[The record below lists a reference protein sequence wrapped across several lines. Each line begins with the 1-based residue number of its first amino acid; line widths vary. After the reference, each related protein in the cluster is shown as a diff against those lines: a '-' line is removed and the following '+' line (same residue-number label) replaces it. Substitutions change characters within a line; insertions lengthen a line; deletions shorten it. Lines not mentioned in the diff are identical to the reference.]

1 MSENSDKIKAY
12 LSEKGYSSKLTDK
25 QMDYLA
31 GSPDRL
37 AYFESKLAERER
49 KAQLNTVK
57 DYLLNSYYAPDLD
70 RETFKQLLSDPS
82 KIEQYENDLVAD
94 KSHLGEN
101 IRIGAVNTLRDLG
114 IASSALL
121 GDNSSVSEL
130 NRRKTNDAQLSEIL
144 QRTKGGEIAGVPT
157 NQLIQSATNFAATL
171 PLSFIPGV
179 GTAAYLG
186 EKAAEGFG
194 SSYGE
199 AYEQTGDAASAW
211 GYALPNAAVQT
222 AIESIGGV
230 GSKAGLTA
238 VKNMGESALKN
249 TLKSVLKSGIDEGLE
264 EIYGTAAD
272 TALKQITGLDPDA
285 QIELQDLWTG
295 FFTGSLLGA
304 VAGGG
309 AAAVNNGI
317 SASRYNKL
325 SDVQKVFADA
335 AFKAEAL
342 PELSQAKQVAREYS
356 RLAAEGN
363 PVEPEAILQLNKL
376 LNDDLVKYG
385 LMKQKD
391 VDSWQAKHE
400 KLFKGYMDSH
410 AAGDDS
416 GVNSVPNE
424 QSGIDVRA
432 DRNYNI
438 NRGVNYESDSSG
450 SQQNTADRARPIA
463 EAGGDA
469 GVSESMG
476 PRDNSRVEEIQ
487 TQSEQLWE
495 HQAGRNARIQRR
507 PSSSE
512 NYNEYATQSADLET
526 QSPSMVEPRNN
537 RSSGGNINTLS
548 EAEGA
553 LQYESNSANGQQ
565 SFSNRQNE
573 IEAGGDAGIQGR
585 PVGTETNRSMA
596 KTVSGLA
603 GRNDSRRIGILPL
616 SDQIKQELSR
626 KGKTYVELKPSES
639 PASFYN
645 DIGRA
650 KQGNKHGAYV
660 AQHTVEEYGDM
671 LLLTGDNGNV
681 GVAVTPDGDIVSV
694 FKNPESSAKGA
705 VSSILLTAI
714 ENGGIKLDNF
724 NGQLSSFYGNH
735 GFIPVSRCA
744 FNREFAPSDWNYS
757 EFGEPDI
764 IFWRHNG
771 ESAETVASKIGSY
784 PVYDFSKLPL
794 FPDYDSAMQYRDE
807 QIERLKASQSGE
819 NPNSNGGGNASGGA
833 DIAGSSGNRQNQEQN
848 TSQTRRESTSSE
860 TQRDQSS
867 PRYRQSPER
876 WTASLDSN
884 NREAVEDVG
893 DIVRDISRSFNLPI
907 NTGKVGYINANGV
920 YKVKDEAVRVQVT
933 NALPTISHELGHHLD
948 KQYGL
953 SKLKS
958 IQTAVNM
965 MDPNF
970 AAQYKP
976 SEQRGEAVAEF
987 IRSYLSSRGQAAI
1000 NYRDFYFDAVEAIR
1014 KGPNGEQALED
1025 LNRIARKVNA
1035 YMSADLPLR
1044 YARGLK
1050 SRLDPEHMPVSDRLE
1065 KFQVEFQR
1073 KWVDSYSYLKRVDGA
1088 ARDGGYTGDMTTYK
1102 AALYSL
1108 NAASTVESMLF
1119 NGVSDYQGNIVGES
1133 LSEALEKIKPQDME
1147 SFNLYLRDRH
1157 ALEVVS
1163 NDKRVF
1169 ADDKLNDPAALKR
1182 QIQRYEKKHPEFA
1195 EAAGRVYEYQRNMLW
1210 HHGVKNGLISEEL
1223 YNKLQSMYPDY
1234 VPFHRYL
1241 EGKTPRAGKKAGFA
1255 NQRAPI
1261 KNLKGSGAEIYNPI
1275 ENIVMQTNMLVSASM
1290 KNAVLQQLAKEY
1302 DSADSMGLFLEQVTP
1317 DMARRS
1323 VSTQGAINKLADR
1336 FSDEKLSK
1344 EDAKAVFE
1352 DILGDTITEYA
1363 VSPFQDQDIVR
1374 VMQDGK
1380 ARYFKIKDAELLTAL
1395 TALSPKQLPMIIEFM
1410 GKITRAFKT
1419 FTTGLNPFFA
1429 NSNFFRDFA
1438 TGWKYSQA
1446 GLLEYSKNL
1455 LSAFNDIRKK
1465 SEAYK
1470 QYQAA
1475 GGLYSGDVARPK
1487 QLKDVLTRMYKQNPV
1502 QVERGFKK
1510 VVALAHMGLSK
1521 MDALIGAVETAPR
1534 LAEFKRQRA
1543 GGASNID
1550 AVLEAADL
1558 TVNFKLSGTEGRVLN
1573 QIIPYFNA
1581 AVQGLYKLSRV
1592 MTDANKRK
1600 SFLIKSTVSAAVLA
1614 VIQLALVWLNDEE
1627 EEYKTLSTYN
1637 KNNFFCFSM
1646 GNGKF
1651 IKIPKARE
1659 LAWLNSLVERTAE
1672 AVFMENS
1679 DAFYNFGEYTAQ
1691 MFLPPG
1697 LPTEFNNIETVLTA
1711 PVRDSIIGS
1720 FVELAINE
1728 DFKGSPIVPSSMENL
1743 EDRLQYDES
1752 TTAIAKYIGGFFN
1765 ISPKQLDH
1773 LFSNYFGG
1781 LHRVLAA
1788 VTAESKDWSFGLGR
1802 QAIADSAYSN
1812 DVVTRFYNER
1822 NSWTVKAT
1830 SYPEN
1835 TEYAMQKARH
1845 QSMSAILSELNGIA
1859 RESDAQT
1866 ARDIKFNSA
1875 ALLQEFMSTDSYMTD
1890 ELLEVYEE
1898 ALKKDGSRDNDILPF
1913 IKPKAEITLPGD
1925 KKTALSYEDYIELY
1939 VRASQEIYAE
1949 YDDILSGGGNLE
1961 SKAKRLKKAKEN
1973 ILERITNEYA
1983 REYMGKEREP

>member
-1 MSENSDKIKAY
+1 MSENYDKIKAY

-450 SQQNTADRARPIA
+450 SQQNTADGARPIA

-469 GVSESMG
+469 GV
-476 PRDNSRVEEIQ
+476 
-487 TQSEQLWE
+487 
-495 HQAGRNARIQRR
+495 
-507 PSSSE
+507 
-512 NYNEYATQSADLET
+512 
-526 QSPSMVEPRNN
+526 
-537 RSSGGNINTLS
+537 
-548 EAEGA
+548 
-553 LQYESNSANGQQ
+553 
-565 SFSNRQNE
+565 
-573 IEAGGDAGIQGR
+573 QGR
-585 PVGTETNRSMA
+585 PGSSISYQMLEKRF
-596 KTVSGLA
+596 SGLD
-603 GRNDSRRIGILPL
+603 GREDSGSSGVLSLNTQNILR
-616 SDQIKQELSR
+616 S
-626 KGKTYVELKPSES
+626 KGKNVIQLKSEAA
-639 PASFYN
+639 PASFYSA
-645 DIGRA
+645 IGEA
-650 KQGNKHGAYV
+650 KSGNPHGAYV
-660 AQHTVEEYGDM
+660 TQYSVENYGQM
-671 LLLTGDNGNV
+671 KLFLSEDNGA
-681 GVAVTPDGDIVSV
+681 GIAVKADGDIVSV
-694 FKNPESSAKGA
+694 FRDTRKNKNKGA
-705 VSSILLTAI
+705 ISSLLLTAI
-714 ENGGIKLDNF
+714 ENGGNKLDNF
-724 NGQLSSFYGNH
+724 HGELSQKYAAY

-744 FNREFAPSDWNYS
+744 FNREFAPSDWNYA

-771 ESAETVASKIGSY
+771 ESAETVASKIGNY
-784 PVYDFSKLPL
+784 PEYDFSKIPL

-833 DIAGSSGNRQNQEQN
+833 DIAGSSGNRQNQGQN
-848 TSQTRRESTSSE
+848 TSQTRRENTSSE
-860 TQRDQSS
+860 TKRDQSS

-876 WTASLDSN
+876 WTASLDRN

-920 YKVKDEAVRVQVT
+920 YKVKDEVVRVQVT

-976 SEQRGEAVAEF
+976 NEQRGEAVAEF

-1234 VPFHRYL
+1234 VPFYRYI

-1261 KNLKGSGAEIYNPI
+1261 KKLKGSGAEIYDPI

-1302 DSADSMGLFLEQVTP
+1302 DSADSMGLFMEQVTP

-1336 FSDEKLSK
+1336 FADENFSK

-1352 DILGDTITEYA
+1352 DILGDTIVEYA
-1363 VSPFQDQDIVR
+1363 VSPFQDQNIVR
-1374 VMQDGK
+1374 VMQNGQ
-1380 ARYFKIKDAELLTAL
+1380 ARYFRINDAELLNAL
-1395 TALSPKQLPMIIEFM
+1395 TALSPKQLSEVIEFL
-1410 GKITRAFKT
+1410 GKMTRAFKT

-1510 VVALAHMGLSK
+1510 VVALAHMGFSK
-1521 MDALIGAVETAPR
+1521 MDDLIGAVETAPR

-1614 VIQLALVWLNDEE
+1614 TIQLALVWLNDEE

-1637 KNNFFCFSM
+1637 KNNFFCFSI

-1659 LAWLNSLVERTAE
+1659 LAWLNSMVERTAE

-1697 LPTEFNNIETVLTA
+1697 LPTEFNNIETILTA

-1743 EDRLQYDES
+1743 EKRLQYDES
-1752 TTAIAKYIGGFFN
+1752 TTAIAKYIGDFFN

-1781 LHRVLAA
+1781 LHRALAA
-1788 VTAESKDWSFGLGR
+1788 VTADSKDWSFGLGR
-1802 QAIADSAYSN
+1802 QFIADSAYSN
-1812 DVVTRFYNER
+1812 DIVTRFYDER

-1830 SYPEN
+1830 SYPDN
-1835 TEYAMQKARH
+1835 AEYAMQKYRH

-1898 ALKKDGSRDNDILPF
+1898 VLKKDGSRDNDILPF

>member
-1 MSENSDKIKAY
+1 MSENTDKIKAY
-12 LSEKGYSSKLTDK
+12 LSEKGYSSKLTNE

-57 DYLLNSYYAPDLD
+57 DYLLNSYYAPDLN

-82 KIEQYENDLVAD
+82 KIEQYENNLASD

-114 IASSALL
+114 IASSALF
-121 GDNSSVSEL
+121 GDNESVSEL

-157 NQLIQSATNFAATL
+157 NQLIQSVTNFAATL

-179 GTAAYLG
+179 GQAVYLG
-186 EKAAEGFG
+186 EKAAESFG

-230 GSKAGLTA
+230 GSKAGLTT
-238 VKNMGESALKN
+238 VRNMGESALKN

-285 QIELQDLWTG
+285 QIELKDLWTG

-309 AAAVNNGI
+309 TAAVNNGI

-325 SDVQKVFADA
+325 TDIQKVFADA
-335 AFKAEAL
+335 AYKADAL

-385 LMKQKD
+385 LMEQKD

-400 KLFKGYMDSH
+400 KMFKGYQEQHTVSEYSDYADAKEYSSKSTHNAEDISSYIDLNRARESSPEMKNVIDEYEISIDPSLKSL
-410 AAGDDS
+410 AQQYMSNKDMPNTTYIVSNIGEREIRDLNKLS
-416 GVNSVPNE
+416 GADFNNYTHNIDKSAFDHIRNRHGV
-424 QSGIDVRA
+424 SGKA
-432 DRNYNI
+432 DKSMSNI
-438 NRGVNYESDSSG
+438 NDIARIPYVLSHYDTIEYLTDMKGAIRTSRNFKGSDNKPSPLIRYSKRIDG
-450 SQQNTADRARPIA
+450 TVYVVEAVAENKNKRLNIVSAYITKNKKGRQDPDGNT
-463 EAGGDA
+463 
-469 GVSESMG
+469 
-476 PRDNSRVEEIQ
+476 PRDN
-487 TQSEQLWE
+487 
-495 HQAGRNARIQRR
+495 ARNE
-507 PSSSE
+507 PTLPSE
-512 NYNEYATQSADLET
+512 NIISLTNQN
-526 QSPSMVEPRNN
+526 V
-537 RSSGGNINTLS
+537 
-548 EAEGA
+548 
-553 LQYESNSANGQQ
+553 NS
-565 SFSNRQNE
+565 
-573 IEAGGDAGIQGR
+573 
-585 PVGTETNRSMA
+585 
-596 KTVSGLA
+596 
-603 GRNDSRRIGILPL
+603 
-616 SDQIKQELSR
+616 
-626 KGKTYVELKPSES
+626 
-639 PASFYN
+639 
-645 DIGRA
+645 
-650 KQGNKHGAYV
+650 
-660 AQHTVEEYGDM
+660 
-671 LLLTGDNGNV
+671 GNV
-681 GVAVTPDGDIVSV
+681 
-694 FKNPESSAKGA
+694 
-705 VSSILLTAI
+705 
-714 ENGGIKLDNF
+714 DN
-724 NGQLSSFYGNH
+724 
-735 GFIPVSRCA
+735 A
-744 FNREFAPSDWNYS
+744 
-757 EFGEPDI
+757 
-764 IFWRHNG
+764 
-771 ESAETVASKIGSY
+771 
-784 PVYDFSKLPL
+784 
-794 FPDYDSAMQYRDE
+794 
-807 QIERLKASQSGE
+807 
-819 NPNSNGGGNASGGA
+819 
-833 DIAGSSGNRQNQEQN
+833 
-848 TSQTRRESTSSE
+848 

-876 WTASLDSN
+876 WTATLDSN

-907 NTGKVGYINANGV
+907 NTGKVGHINANGV

-976 SEQRGEAVAEF
+976 AEQGGEAVAEF

-1000 NYRDFYFDAVEAIR
+1000 NYRDFYFDAIEAIR

-1065 KFQVEFQR
+1065 KFRVNFQS

-1088 ARDGGYTGDMTTYK
+1088 AQDGGYTGDMTTYK

-1133 LSEALEKIKPQDME
+1133 LSQALEKIKPQDME

-1169 ADDKLNDPAALKR
+1169 ADDKLNDPEALKR
-1182 QIQRYEKKHPEFA
+1182 QIQRYEKRYPEFV
-1195 EAAGRVYEYQRNMLW
+1195 EAAGRVYEYQRNVLW
-1210 HHGVKNGLISEEL
+1210 YHGVKNGLISEEL

-1234 VPFHRYL
+1234 VPFYRYI
-1241 EGKTPRAGKKAGFA
+1241 EGKTPRAGKKAGFV

-1261 KNLKGSGAEIYNPI
+1261 KKLKGSGAEIYDPI

-1302 DSADSMGLFLEQVTP
+1302 DSADSMGLFMEQVTP

-1336 FSDEKLSK
+1336 FAGENFSK

-1352 DILGDTITEYA
+1352 DILGDTIVEYA
-1363 VSPFQDQDIVR
+1363 VSPFQDQNIVR
-1374 VMQDGK
+1374 VMQNGQ
-1380 ARYFKIKDAELLTAL
+1380 ARYFRINDAELLNAL
-1395 TALSPKQLPMIIEFM
+1395 TALSPKQLSEVIEFL
-1410 GKITRAFKT
+1410 GKMTRAFKT

-1510 VVALAHMGLSK
+1510 VVALAHMGFSK
-1521 MDALIGAVETAPR
+1521 MDDLIGAVETAPR
-1534 LAEFKRQRA
+1534 LAEFKRKRA

-1600 SFLIKSTVSAAVLA
+1600 SFLIKSTLSAAILA
-1614 VIQLALVWLNDEE
+1614 TIQLALVWLNDEE

-1637 KNNFFCFSM
+1637 KNNFFCFSI

-1697 LPTEFNNIETVLTA
+1697 LPTEFNNIETILTA

-1752 TTAIAKYIGGFFN
+1752 TTAIAKYIGDFFN

-1781 LHRVLAA
+1781 LHRALAA
-1788 VTAESKDWSFGLGR
+1788 VTADSKDWSFGLGR
-1802 QAIADSAYSN
+1802 QFIADSAYSN
-1812 DVVTRFYNER
+1812 DVVTRFYDER

-1830 SYPEN
+1830 SYPDN
-1835 TEYAMQKARH
+1835 AEYAMQKYRH

-1866 ARDIKFNSA
+1866 ARDIKFNTA
-1875 ALLQEFMSTDSYMTD
+1875 ALLQEFMSTDAYMTD
-1890 ELLEVYEE
+1890 ELMEIYEE
-1898 ALKKDGSRDNDILPF
+1898 VLKKDGSRDNDILPF
-1913 IKPKAEITLPGD
+1913 IRPKAEITLPGD
-1925 KKTALSYEDYIELY
+1925 KKAVLSYEDYIELY
-1939 VRASQEIYAE
+1939 VQASQEIYAE
-1949 YDDILSGGGNLE
+1949 YDSILSGSGNSE
-1961 SKAKRLKKAKEN
+1961 SKAKRLKKAKES
-1973 ILERITNEYA
+1973 ILERVTDEYVQ
-1983 REYMGKEREP
+1983 EYMGKEG

>member
-1 MSENSDKIKAY
+1 MTKNSQEN
-12 LSEKGYSSKLTDK
+12 E
-25 QMDYLA
+25 
-31 GSPDRL
+31 
-37 AYFESKLAERER
+37 
-49 KAQLNTVK
+49 
-57 DYLLNSYYAPDLD
+57 LNSYFDKRKYASRLTDSEKEYFSKNPN
-70 RETFKQLLSDPS
+70 QLIALEKMLNQYQTGQYLQNSFYADNLSDTEFMKLMSVPQE
-82 KIEQYENDLVAD
+82 IEDYENNLVAD

-101 IRIGAVNTLRDLG
+101 IRIGATNILRDLG

-121 GDNSSVSEL
+121 GDNQSVSEL
-130 NRRKTNDAQLSEIL
+130 NRRKSNDAQLSEIL
-144 QRTKGGEIAGVPT
+144 QRTKGGEILGVPT
-157 NQLIQSATNFAATL
+157 NQLIQSVTNFAATL

-179 GTAAYLG
+179 GQAAYLG
-186 EKAAEGFG
+186 EKAAESFG

-230 GSKAGLTA
+230 GSKAGMTT
-238 VKNMGESALKN
+238 VRNMGESAFKN
-249 TLKSVLKSGIDEGLE
+249 TLKRALKSGIDEGLE
-264 EIYGTAAD
+264 EIYGTVAD
-272 TALKQITGLDPDA
+272 TALKQMTGLDPDA

-309 AAAVNNGI
+309 TAAVNNGI

-325 SDVQKVFADA
+325 TDIQKVFADA
-335 AFKAEAL
+335 AYKADAL

-385 LMKQKD
+385 LMEQKD

-400 KLFKGYMDSH
+400 KMFQGYINSHMD
-410 AAGDDS
+410 AAENA
-416 GVNSVPNE
+416 NSVQNG
-424 QSGIDVRA
+424 QSNIDVRA

-469 GVSESMG
+469 GVQERPAGTISYKGVENGFSG
-476 PRDNSRVEEIQ
+476 HYGREDSRRAGVLAL
-487 TQSEQLWE
+487 SEQQ
-495 HQAGRNARIQRR
+495 HNIDSA
-507 PSSSE
+507 E
-512 NYNEYATQSADLET
+512 NIDIL
-526 QSPSMVEPRNN
+526 NN
-537 RSSGGNINTLS
+537 G
-548 EAEGA
+548 EGT
-553 LQYESNSANGQQ
+553 LQYESNESNGPQ
-565 SFSNRQNE
+565 SFFSRQNE
-573 IEAGGDAGIQGR
+573 IKAGGDAGIQGR
-585 PVGTETNRSMA
+585 PAGTETNRSMA

-681 GVAVTPDGDIVSV
+681 GVAVTLDGDIVSV

-724 NGQLSSFYGNH
+724 DGWLSDMYANH

-744 FNREFAPSDWNYS
+744 FNREFAPSDWDYA
-757 EFGEPDI
+757 EFKEPDI
-764 IFWRHNG
+764 IFWMHNG
-771 ESAETVASKIGSY
+771 ESAETVASKIGNY
-784 PVYDFSKLPL
+784 PEYDFSKIPL

-807 QIERLKASQSGE
+807 QIERLKASQSGG
-819 NPNSNGGGNASGGA
+819 NSNSNGGGNKNGKQDPDGNTPRDNVRNEPASPSSS
-833 DIAGSSGNRQNQEQN
+833 ISSVNQNVNSGNADNA
-848 TSQTRRESTSSE
+848 

-976 SEQRGEAVAEF
+976 AEQGGEAVAEF

-1000 NYRDFYFDAVEAIR
+1000 NYRDFYFDAIEAIR

-1065 KFQVEFQR
+1065 KFRVNFQS

-1088 ARDGGYTGDMTTYK
+1088 AQDGGYTGDMTTYK

-1133 LSEALEKIKPQDME
+1133 LSQALEKIKPQDME

-1169 ADDKLNDPAALKR
+1169 ADDKLNDPTDLKR
-1182 QIQRYEKKHPEFA
+1182 QIQRHEKRHPEFV
-1195 EAAGRVYEYQRNMLW
+1195 EAAGRVYEYQRNVLW
-1210 HHGVKNGLISEEL
+1210 YHGVKNGLISEEL

-1234 VPFHRYL
+1234 VPFYRYI

-1261 KNLKGSGAEIYNPI
+1261 KKLKGSGAEIYDPI

-1302 DSADSMGLFLEQVTP
+1302 DSADSMGLFMEQVTP

-1336 FSDEKLSK
+1336 FADENFSK

-1352 DILGDTITEYA
+1352 DILGDSIVEYA
-1363 VSPFQDQDIVR
+1363 VSPFQNQSIVR
-1374 VMQDGK
+1374 VMQNGQ
-1380 ARYFKIKDAELLTAL
+1380 ARYFQIKDAVLLNAL
-1395 TALSPKQLPMIIEFM
+1395 TALSPKQLPWVIEFL

-1455 LSAFNDIRKK
+1455 LSALNDIRKK

-1521 MDALIGAVETAPR
+1521 MEALIGAVETAPR

-1543 GGASNID
+1543 GGASNVD

-1600 SFLIKSTVSAAVLA
+1600 SFLIKSTLSAAILA
-1614 VIQLALVWLNDEE
+1614 TIQLALVWLNDEE

-1637 KNNFFCFSM
+1637 KNNFFCFSI

-1697 LPTEFNNIETVLTA
+1697 LPTSA
-1711 PVRDSIIGS
+1711 DSDPVTSFLCDSIFGA
-1720 FVELAINE
+1720 FVELKANE

-1743 EDRLQYDES
+1743 EKRLQYDES
-1752 TTAIAKYIGGFFN
+1752 TTAIAKYIGGFLGF

-1781 LHRVLAA
+1781 LHRALAA
-1788 VTAESKDWSFGLGR
+1788 VTADSKDWSFGLGR
-1802 QAIADSAYSN
+1802 QFIADSAYSN
-1812 DVVTRFYNER
+1812 DVVTRFYDER

-1830 SYPEN
+1830 SYPDN
-1835 TEYAMQKARH
+1835 AEYAMQKYRH

-1866 ARDIKFNSA
+1866 ARDIKFNTA
-1875 ALLQEFMSTDSYMTD
+1875 ALLQEFMSTDAYMTD
-1890 ELLEVYEE
+1890 ELMEIYEE
-1898 ALKKDGSRDNDILPF
+1898 VLKKDGSRDNDILPF
-1913 IKPKAEITLPGD
+1913 IRPKAEITLPGD
-1925 KKTALSYEDYIELY
+1925 KKAVLSYEDYIELY
-1939 VRASQEIYAE
+1939 VQASQEIYAE
-1949 YDDILSGGGNLE
+1949 YDSILSGSGNSE
-1961 SKAKRLKKAKEN
+1961 SKAKRLKKAKES
-1973 ILERITNEYA
+1973 ILERVTDEYVQ
-1983 REYMGKEREP
+1983 EYMGKEG

>member
-1 MSENSDKIKAY
+1 MSENTDKIKAY
-12 LSEKGYSSKLTDK
+12 LSEKGYSSKLTNE

-57 DYLLNSYYAPDLD
+57 DYLLNSYYAPDLN

-82 KIEQYENDLVAD
+82 KIEQYENNLASD

-114 IASSALL
+114 IASSALF
-121 GDNSSVSEL
+121 GDNESVSEL

-157 NQLIQSATNFAATL
+157 NQLIQSVTNFAATL

-179 GTAAYLG
+179 GQAVYLG
-186 EKAAEGFG
+186 EKAAESFG

-285 QIELQDLWTG
+285 QIELKDLWTG

-309 AAAVNNGI
+309 TAAVNNGI

-325 SDVQKVFADA
+325 TDIQKVFADA
-335 AFKAEAL
+335 AYKADAL

-385 LMKQKD
+385 LMEQKD

-400 KLFKGYMDSH
+400 KMFQGYINSHMD
-410 AAGDDS
+410 AAENA
-416 GVNSVPNE
+416 NSVQNG
-424 QSGIDVRA
+424 QSNIDVRA

-469 GVSESMG
+469 G
-476 PRDNSRVEEIQ
+476 
-487 TQSEQLWE
+487 
-495 HQAGRNARIQRR
+495 
-507 PSSSE
+507 
-512 NYNEYATQSADLET
+512 
-526 QSPSMVEPRNN
+526 
-537 RSSGGNINTLS
+537 
-548 EAEGA
+548 
-553 LQYESNSANGQQ
+553 
-565 SFSNRQNE
+565 
-573 IEAGGDAGIQGR
+573 IQGR
-585 PVGTETNRSMA
+585 PTGAIPYKSVENA
-596 KTVSGLA
+596 FSGHYGRGDSGRLGVLA
-603 GRNDSRRIGILPL
+603 L
-616 SDQIKQELSR
+616 SEQTKQELSR

-724 NGQLSSFYGNH
+724 NGKLSDMYAGH

-744 FNREFAPSDWNYS
+744 FNREFAPSDWDYA
-757 EFGEPDI
+757 EFKEPDI

-784 PVYDFSKLPL
+784 PVYDFSKIPL

-807 QIERLKASQSGE
+807 QIEHLKASQSGE
-819 NPNSNGGGNASGGA
+819 NPNSNGGGNKNGKQDPDGNTPRDNVRNEPTSPSGS
-833 DIAGSSGNRQNQEQN
+833 ISPTNQNVNSGNAGNNEVRQ
-848 TSQTRRESTSSE
+848 
-860 TQRDQSS
+860 DQSS

-958 IQTAVNM
+958 IQAAVNM

-976 SEQRGEAVAEF
+976 AEQRGEAVAEF

-1000 NYRDFYFDAVEAIR
+1000 NYRDFYFDAIEAIR

-1065 KFQVEFQR
+1065 KFRVDFQS

-1088 ARDGGYTGDMTTYK
+1088 AQDGGYTGDMTTYK

-1133 LSEALEKIKPQDME
+1133 LSQALEKIKPQDME

-1169 ADDKLNDPAALKR
+1169 ADDKLNDPSALKR
-1182 QIQRYEKKHPEFA
+1182 QIQRHEKRHPEFV
-1195 EAAGRVYEYQRNMLW
+1195 EAAGRVYEYQRNVLW
-1210 HHGVKNGLISEEL
+1210 YHGVKNGLISEEL

-1234 VPFHRYL
+1234 VPFYRYI
-1241 EGKTPRAGKKAGFA
+1241 EGKTPRAGKKAGFV

-1261 KNLKGSGAEIYNPI
+1261 KKLKGSGAEIYDPI

-1302 DSADSMGLFLEQVTP
+1302 DSADSMGLFMEQVTP
-1317 DMARRS
+1317 DMAPRS

-1336 FSDEKLSK
+1336 FADENFSK

-1352 DILGDTITEYA
+1352 DILGDSIVEYA
-1363 VSPFQDQDIVR
+1363 VSPFQNQSIVR
-1374 VMQDGK
+1374 VMQNGQ
-1380 ARYFKIKDAELLTAL
+1380 ARYFQIKDAVLLNAL
-1395 TALSPKQLPMIIEFM
+1395 TALSPKQLPWVIEFL

-1455 LSAFNDIRKK
+1455 LSALNDIRKK

-1521 MDALIGAVETAPR
+1521 MEALIGAVETAPR

-1543 GGASNID
+1543 GGASNVD

-1558 TVNFKLSGTEGRVLN
+1558 TVNFKLSGTEGRALN
-1573 QIIPYFNA
+1573 QVIPYFNA

-1600 SFLIKSTVSAAVLA
+1600 SFLIKSTLSAAILA
-1614 VIQLALVWLNDEE
+1614 TIQLALVWLNDEE

-1637 KNNFFCFSM
+1637 KNNFFCFSI

-1679 DAFYNFGEYTAQ
+1679 DTFYNFGEYTAQ

-1697 LPTEFNNIETVLTA
+1697 LPTEFNNIETILTA

-1752 TTAIAKYIGGFFN
+1752 TTAIAKYIGDFFN

-1781 LHRVLAA
+1781 LHRALAA
-1788 VTAESKDWSFGLGR
+1788 VTADSKDWFFGLGR
-1802 QAIADSAYSN
+1802 QFIADSAYSN
-1812 DVVTRFYNER
+1812 DIVTRFYDER

-1830 SYPEN
+1830 SYPDN
-1835 TEYAMQKARH
+1835 AEYAMQKYRH

-1866 ARDIKFNSA
+1866 ARDIKFNTA
-1875 ALLQEFMSTDSYMTD
+1875 ALLQEFMSTDAYMTD
-1890 ELLEVYEE
+1890 ELMDIYEE
-1898 ALKKDGSRDNDILPF
+1898 VLKKDGSRDNDILPF
-1913 IKPKAEITLPGD
+1913 IRPKAEITLPGD
-1925 KKTALSYEDYIELY
+1925 KKAVLSYEDYIELY
-1939 VRASQEIYAE
+1939 VQASQEIYAE
-1949 YDDILSGGGNLE
+1949 YDSILSGSGNSE
-1961 SKAKRLKKAKEN
+1961 SKAKRLKKAKES
-1973 ILERITNEYA
+1973 ILERVTDEYVQ
-1983 REYMGKEREP
+1983 EYMGKEG

>member
-1 MSENSDKIKAY
+1 
-12 LSEKGYSSKLTDK
+12 
-25 QMDYLA
+25 
-31 GSPDRL
+31 
-37 AYFESKLAERER
+37 
-49 KAQLNTVK
+49 
-57 DYLLNSYYAPDLD
+57 
-70 RETFKQLLSDPS
+70 
-82 KIEQYENDLVAD
+82 
-94 KSHLGEN
+94 
-101 IRIGAVNTLRDLG
+101 
-114 IASSALL
+114 
-121 GDNSSVSEL
+121 
-130 NRRKTNDAQLSEIL
+130 
-144 QRTKGGEIAGVPT
+144 
-157 NQLIQSATNFAATL
+157 
-171 PLSFIPGV
+171 
-179 GTAAYLG
+179 
-186 EKAAEGFG
+186 
-194 SSYGE
+194 
-199 AYEQTGDAASAW
+199 
-211 GYALPNAAVQT
+211 
-222 AIESIGGV
+222 
-230 GSKAGLTA
+230 
-238 VKNMGESALKN
+238 
-249 TLKSVLKSGIDEGLE
+249 
-264 EIYGTAAD
+264 
-272 TALKQITGLDPDA
+272 
-285 QIELQDLWTG
+285 
-295 FFTGSLLGA
+295 
-304 VAGGG
+304 
-309 AAAVNNGI
+309 
-317 SASRYNKL
+317 
-325 SDVQKVFADA
+325 
-335 AFKAEAL
+335 
-342 PELSQAKQVAREYS
+342 
-356 RLAAEGN
+356 
-363 PVEPEAILQLNKL
+363 
-376 LNDDLVKYG
+376 
-385 LMKQKD
+385 MKQKD

-450 SQQNTADRARPIA
+450 SQQNTADGARPIA

-469 GVSESMG
+469 GV
-476 PRDNSRVEEIQ
+476 
-487 TQSEQLWE
+487 
-495 HQAGRNARIQRR
+495 
-507 PSSSE
+507 
-512 NYNEYATQSADLET
+512 
-526 QSPSMVEPRNN
+526 
-537 RSSGGNINTLS
+537 
-548 EAEGA
+548 
-553 LQYESNSANGQQ
+553 
-565 SFSNRQNE
+565 
-573 IEAGGDAGIQGR
+573 QGR
-585 PVGTETNRSMA
+585 PGSSISYQMLEKRF
-596 KTVSGLA
+596 SGLD
-603 GRNDSRRIGILPL
+603 GREDSGSSGVLSLNTQNILR
-616 SDQIKQELSR
+616 S
-626 KGKTYVELKPSES
+626 KGKNVIQLKSEAA
-639 PASFYN
+639 PASFYSA
-645 DIGRA
+645 IGEA
-650 KQGNKHGAYV
+650 KSGNPHGAYV
-660 AQHTVEEYGDM
+660 TQYSVENYGQM
-671 LLLTGDNGNV
+671 KLFLSEDNGA
-681 GVAVTPDGDIVSV
+681 GIAVKADGDIVSV
-694 FKNPESSAKGA
+694 FRDTRKNKNKGA
-705 VSSILLTAI
+705 ISSLLLTAI
-714 ENGGIKLDNF
+714 ENGGNKLDNF
-724 NGQLSSFYGNH
+724 HGELSQKYAAY

-744 FNREFAPSDWNYS
+744 FNREFAPSDWNYA

-784 PVYDFSKLPL
+784 PVYDFSKIPL

-833 DIAGSSGNRQNQEQN
+833 DIAGSSGNRQNQGQN
-848 TSQTRRESTSSE
+848 TSQTRRENTSSE
-860 TQRDQSS
+860 TKRDQSS

-876 WTASLDSN
+876 WTASLDRN

-920 YKVKDEAVRVQVT
+920 YKVKDEVVRVQVT

-976 SEQRGEAVAEF
+976 NEQRGEAVAEF

-1317 DMARRS
+1317 DMARHS

-1600 SFLIKSTVSAAVLA
+1600 SFLIKSTVSAAVFSCNTACAGLA
-1614 VIQLALVWLNDEE
+1614 E
-1627 EEYKTLSTYN
+1627 
-1637 KNNFFCFSM
+1637 
-1646 GNGKF
+1646 
-1651 IKIPKARE
+1651 
-1659 LAWLNSLVERTAE
+1659 
-1672 AVFMENS
+1672 
-1679 DAFYNFGEYTAQ
+1679 
-1691 MFLPPG
+1691 
-1697 LPTEFNNIETVLTA
+1697 
-1711 PVRDSIIGS
+1711 
-1720 FVELAINE
+1720 
-1728 DFKGSPIVPSSMENL
+1728 
-1743 EDRLQYDES
+1743 
-1752 TTAIAKYIGGFFN
+1752 
-1765 ISPKQLDH
+1765 
-1773 LFSNYFGG
+1773 
-1781 LHRVLAA
+1781 
-1788 VTAESKDWSFGLGR
+1788 
-1802 QAIADSAYSN
+1802 
-1812 DVVTRFYNER
+1812 
-1822 NSWTVKAT
+1822 
-1830 SYPEN
+1830 
-1835 TEYAMQKARH
+1835 
-1845 QSMSAILSELNGIA
+1845 
-1859 RESDAQT
+1859 
-1866 ARDIKFNSA
+1866 
-1875 ALLQEFMSTDSYMTD
+1875 
-1890 ELLEVYEE
+1890 
-1898 ALKKDGSRDNDILPF
+1898 
-1913 IKPKAEITLPGD
+1913 
-1925 KKTALSYEDYIELY
+1925 
-1939 VRASQEIYAE
+1939 
-1949 YDDILSGGGNLE
+1949 
-1961 SKAKRLKKAKEN
+1961 
-1973 ILERITNEYA
+1973 
-1983 REYMGKEREP
+1983 

>member
-1 MSENSDKIKAY
+1 MSENTDKIKAY
-12 LSEKGYSSKLTDK
+12 LSEKGYSSKLTNE

-57 DYLLNSYYAPDLD
+57 DYLLNSYYAPDLN

-82 KIEQYENDLVAD
+82 KIEQYENNLASD

-114 IASSALL
+114 IASSALF
-121 GDNSSVSEL
+121 GDNQSVSEL

-157 NQLIQSATNFAATL
+157 NQLIQSVTNFAATL

-179 GTAAYLG
+179 GQAVYLG
-186 EKAAEGFG
+186 EKAAESFG

-230 GSKAGLTA
+230 GSKAGLTT
-238 VKNMGESALKN
+238 VRNMGESALKN

-285 QIELQDLWTG
+285 QIELKDLWTG

-309 AAAVNNGI
+309 TAAVNNGI

-325 SDVQKVFADA
+325 TDIQKVFADA
-335 AFKAEAL
+335 AYKADAL

-385 LMKQKD
+385 LMEQKD

-400 KLFKGYMDSH
+400 KMFQGYINSHMD
-410 AAGDDS
+410 AAENA
-416 GVNSVPNE
+416 NSVQNG
-424 QSGIDVRA
+424 QSNIDVRA

-469 GVSESMG
+469 GIQGRPAGTETNNVLEKRFSGLDGRE
-476 PRDNSRVEEIQ
+476 DSRRIGILPLNV
-487 TQSEQLWE
+487 QS
-495 HQAGRNARIQRR
+495 
-507 PSSSE
+507 
-512 NYNEYATQSADLET
+512 Y
-526 QSPSMVEPRNN
+526 N

-548 EAEGA
+548 DGEVS
-553 LQYESNSANGQQ
+553 LQYESNESNGRQ
-565 SFSNRQNE
+565 SFFNRQNE
-573 IEAGGDAGIQGR
+573 IEAGGDAGVQERPTGAIPYKSVENAFSGHYGR
-585 PVGTETNRSMA
+585 GD
-596 KTVSGLA
+596 SGRLGVLA
-603 GRNDSRRIGILPL
+603 L
-616 SDQIKQELSR
+616 SEQTKQELSR

-681 GVAVTPDGDIVSV
+681 GAAVTPDGDIVSV

-724 NGQLSSFYGNH
+724 NGKLSDMYAAH

-744 FNREFAPSDWNYS
+744 FNREFAPSDWDYA
-757 EFGEPDI
+757 EFKEPDI
-764 IFWRHNG
+764 IFWMHNG

-807 QIERLKASQSGE
+807 QIERLKASQSGG
-819 NPNSNGGGNASGGA
+819 NSNSNGGGNKNGKQDPDGNTPRDNVRNEPASPSSS
-833 DIAGSSGNRQNQEQN
+833 ISSVNQNVNSGNADNA
-848 TSQTRRESTSSE
+848 

-976 SEQRGEAVAEF
+976 VEQRGEAVAEF

-1014 KGPNGEQALED
+1014 KGPDGEQTLED

-1065 KFQVEFQR
+1065 KFRVNFQS

-1088 ARDGGYTGDMTTYK
+1088 AQDGGYTGDMTTYK

-1108 NAASTVESMLF
+1108 NAASAVESMLF

-1133 LSEALEKIKPQDME
+1133 LSQALEKIKPQDME

-1169 ADDKLNDPAALKR
+1169 ADDKLNDPTALKR
-1182 QIQRYEKKHPEFA
+1182 QIQRHEKRHPEFV
-1195 EAAGRVYEYQRNMLW
+1195 EAAGRVYEYQRNVLW
-1210 HHGVKNGLISEEL
+1210 YHGVKNGLISEEL

-1234 VPFHRYL
+1234 VPFYRYI

-1261 KNLKGSGAEIYNPI
+1261 KKLKGSGAEIYDPI

-1302 DSADSMGLFLEQVTP
+1302 DSADSMGLFMEQVTP

-1323 VSTQGAINKLADR
+1323 VSTQSAINKLADR
-1336 FSDEKLSK
+1336 FADENFSK

-1352 DILGDTITEYA
+1352 DILGDSIVEYA
-1363 VSPFQDQDIVR
+1363 VSPFQNQNIVR

-1380 ARYFKIKDAELLTAL
+1380 ARYFQIKDAVLLNAL
-1395 TALSPKQLPMIIEFM
+1395 TALSPKQLPWMIEFL

-1534 LAEFKRQRA
+1534 LAEFKRQKA
-1543 GGASNID
+1543 GGASNVD

-1600 SFLIKSTVSAAVLA
+1600 SFLIKSTLSAAILA
-1614 VIQLALVWLNDEE
+1614 TIQLALVWLNDEE

-1637 KNNFFCFSM
+1637 KNNFFCFSI

-1697 LPTEFNNIETVLTA
+1697 LPTSADSGLVTSFLC
-1711 PVRDSIIGS
+1711 DSIFGA
-1720 FVELAINE
+1720 FVELKANE

-1743 EDRLQYDES
+1743 EKRLQYDES
-1752 TTAIAKYIGGFFN
+1752 TTAIAKYIGGFLGF

-1781 LHRVLAA
+1781 LHRALAA
-1788 VTAESKDWSFGLGR
+1788 VTADSKDWSFGLGR
-1802 QAIADSAYSN
+1802 QFIADSAYSN
-1812 DVVTRFYNER
+1812 DVVTRFYDER

-1830 SYPEN
+1830 SYPDN
-1835 TEYAMQKARH
+1835 AEYAMQKYRH

-1866 ARDIKFNSA
+1866 ARDIKFNTA
-1875 ALLQEFMSTDSYMTD
+1875 ALLQEFMSTDAYMTD
-1890 ELLEVYEE
+1890 ELMEIYEE
-1898 ALKKDGSRDNDILPF
+1898 VLKKDGSRDNDILPF
-1913 IKPKAEITLPGD
+1913 IRPKAEITLPGD
-1925 KKTALSYEDYIELY
+1925 KKAVLSYEDYIELY
-1939 VRASQEIYAE
+1939 VQASQEIYAE
-1949 YDDILSGGGNLE
+1949 YDSILSGSGNSE
-1961 SKAKRLKKAKEN
+1961 SKAKRLKKAKES
-1973 ILERITNEYA
+1973 ILERVTDEYVQ
-1983 REYMGKEREP
+1983 EYMGKEG

>member
-171 PLSFIPGV
+171 PISFIPGV

-249 TLKSVLKSGIDEGLE
+249 TLKSVLKSGIDEGME

-469 GVSESMG
+469 GV
-476 PRDNSRVEEIQ
+476 
-487 TQSEQLWE
+487 
-495 HQAGRNARIQRR
+495 
-507 PSSSE
+507 
-512 NYNEYATQSADLET
+512 
-526 QSPSMVEPRNN
+526 
-537 RSSGGNINTLS
+537 
-548 EAEGA
+548 
-553 LQYESNSANGQQ
+553 
-565 SFSNRQNE
+565 
-573 IEAGGDAGIQGR
+573 QGR
-585 PVGTETNRSMA
+585 PGSSISYQMLEKRF
-596 KTVSGLA
+596 SGLD
-603 GRNDSRRIGILPL
+603 GREDSGSSGVLSLNTQNILR
-616 SDQIKQELSR
+616 S
-626 KGKTYVELKPSES
+626 KGKNVIQLKSEAA
-639 PASFYN
+639 PASFYSA
-645 DIGRA
+645 IGEA
-650 KQGNKHGAYV
+650 KSGNPHGAYV
-660 AQHTVEEYGDM
+660 TQYSVENYGQM
-671 LLLTGDNGNV
+671 KLFLSEDNGA
-681 GVAVTPDGDIVSV
+681 GIAVKADGDIVSV
-694 FKNPESSAKGA
+694 FRDTRKNKNKGA
-705 VSSILLTAI
+705 ISSLLLTAI
-714 ENGGIKLDNF
+714 ENGGNKLDNF
-724 NGQLSSFYGNH
+724 HGELSQKYAAY

-744 FNREFAPSDWNYS
+744 FNREFAPSDWNYA

-784 PVYDFSKLPL
+784 PEYDFSKVPL

-807 QIERLKASQSGE
+807 QIERLKASQSGG
-819 NPNSNGGGNASGGA
+819 NPNSNGGGNKNGKQDPDGNTPRDNVRNEPTSPSSS
-833 DIAGSSGNRQNQEQN
+833 ISPTNQNVNSGNAGNNEVRQ
-848 TSQTRRESTSSE
+848 
-860 TQRDQSS
+860 DQSS

-976 SEQRGEAVAEF
+976 NEQRGEAVAEF
-987 IRSYLSSRGQAAI
+987 IRSYLSSRGQAAV

-1182 QIQRYEKKHPEFA
+1182 QIQRHEKRHPEFV

-1317 DMARRS
+1317 DMARHS

-1614 VIQLALVWLNDEE
+1614 VIQLALVWLNNQE

-1743 EDRLQYDES
+1743 EKRLQYDES

-1802 QAIADSAYSN
+1802 QVIADSAYSN
-1812 DVVTRFYNER
+1812 DVVTRFYDER

-1845 QSMSAILSELNGIA
+1845 QSLNAILSELNGIA

-1898 ALKKDGSRDNDILPF
+1898 VLKKDGSRDNDILPF

>member
-450 SQQNTADRARPIA
+450 SQQNTADGARPIA

-469 GVSESMG
+469 GV
-476 PRDNSRVEEIQ
+476 
-487 TQSEQLWE
+487 
-495 HQAGRNARIQRR
+495 
-507 PSSSE
+507 
-512 NYNEYATQSADLET
+512 
-526 QSPSMVEPRNN
+526 
-537 RSSGGNINTLS
+537 
-548 EAEGA
+548 
-553 LQYESNSANGQQ
+553 
-565 SFSNRQNE
+565 
-573 IEAGGDAGIQGR
+573 QGR
-585 PVGTETNRSMA
+585 PGSSISYQMLEKRF
-596 KTVSGLA
+596 SGLD
-603 GRNDSRRIGILPL
+603 GREDSGSSGVLSLNTQNILR
-616 SDQIKQELSR
+616 S
-626 KGKTYVELKPSES
+626 KGKNVIQLKSEAA
-639 PASFYN
+639 PASFYSA
-645 DIGRA
+645 IGEA
-650 KQGNKHGAYV
+650 KSGNPHGAYV
-660 AQHTVEEYGDM
+660 TQYSVENYGQM
-671 LLLTGDNGNV
+671 KLFLSEDNGA
-681 GVAVTPDGDIVSV
+681 GIAVKADGDIVSV
-694 FKNPESSAKGA
+694 FRDTRKNKNKGA
-705 VSSILLTAI
+705 ISSLLLTAI
-714 ENGGIKLDNF
+714 ENGGNKLDNF
-724 NGQLSSFYGNH
+724 HGELSQKYAAY

-744 FNREFAPSDWNYS
+744 FNREFAPSDWNYA

-771 ESAETVASKIGSY
+771 ESAETVASKIGNY
-784 PVYDFSKLPL
+784 PEYDFSKIPL

-833 DIAGSSGNRQNQEQN
+833 DIAGSSGNRQNQGQN
-848 TSQTRRESTSSE
+848 TSQTRRENTSSE
-860 TQRDQSS
+860 TKRDQSS

-876 WTASLDSN
+876 WTASLDRN

-987 IRSYLSSRGQAAI
+987 IRSYLSSRGQAAV

-1169 ADDKLNDPAALKR
+1169 ADDKLNDPTALKR
-1182 QIQRYEKKHPEFA
+1182 QIQRHEKRHPEFV
-1195 EAAGRVYEYQRNMLW
+1195 EAAGRVYEYQRNVLW
-1210 HHGVKNGLISEEL
+1210 YHGVKNGLISEEL

-1234 VPFHRYL
+1234 VPFYRYI

-1261 KNLKGSGAEIYNPI
+1261 KKLKGSGAEIYDPI

-1302 DSADSMGLFLEQVTP
+1302 DSADSMGLFMEQVTP

-1336 FSDEKLSK
+1336 FADENFSK

-1352 DILGDTITEYA
+1352 DILGDTIVEYA
-1363 VSPFQDQDIVR
+1363 VSPFQDQNIVR
-1374 VMQDGK
+1374 VMQNGQ
-1380 ARYFKIKDAELLTAL
+1380 ARYFRINDAELLNAL
-1395 TALSPKQLPMIIEFM
+1395 TALSPKQLSEVIEFL
-1410 GKITRAFKT
+1410 GKMTRAFKT

-1510 VVALAHMGLSK
+1510 VVALAHMGFSK
-1521 MDALIGAVETAPR
+1521 MDDLIGAVETAPR

-1614 VIQLALVWLNDEE
+1614 TIQLALVWLNDEE

-1637 KNNFFCFSM
+1637 KNNFFCFSI

-1659 LAWLNSLVERTAE
+1659 LAWLNSMVERTAE

-1697 LPTEFNNIETVLTA
+1697 LPTEFNNIETILTA

-1743 EDRLQYDES
+1743 EKRLQYDES
-1752 TTAIAKYIGGFFN
+1752 TTAIAKYIGDFFN

-1781 LHRVLAA
+1781 LHRALAA
-1788 VTAESKDWSFGLGR
+1788 VTADSKDWSFGLGR
-1802 QAIADSAYSN
+1802 QFIADSAYSN
-1812 DVVTRFYNER
+1812 DIVTRFYDER

-1830 SYPEN
+1830 SYPDN
-1835 TEYAMQKARH
+1835 AEYAMQKYRH

-1898 ALKKDGSRDNDILPF
+1898 VLKKDGSRDNDILPF

>member
-1 MSENSDKIKAY
+1 
-12 LSEKGYSSKLTDK
+12 
-25 QMDYLA
+25 
-31 GSPDRL
+31 
-37 AYFESKLAERER
+37 
-49 KAQLNTVK
+49 
-57 DYLLNSYYAPDLD
+57 
-70 RETFKQLLSDPS
+70 
-82 KIEQYENDLVAD
+82 
-94 KSHLGEN
+94 
-101 IRIGAVNTLRDLG
+101 
-114 IASSALL
+114 
-121 GDNSSVSEL
+121 
-130 NRRKTNDAQLSEIL
+130 
-144 QRTKGGEIAGVPT
+144 
-157 NQLIQSATNFAATL
+157 
-171 PLSFIPGV
+171 
-179 GTAAYLG
+179 
-186 EKAAEGFG
+186 
-194 SSYGE
+194 
-199 AYEQTGDAASAW
+199 
-211 GYALPNAAVQT
+211 
-222 AIESIGGV
+222 
-230 GSKAGLTA
+230 
-238 VKNMGESALKN
+238 
-249 TLKSVLKSGIDEGLE
+249 
-264 EIYGTAAD
+264 
-272 TALKQITGLDPDA
+272 
-285 QIELQDLWTG
+285 
-295 FFTGSLLGA
+295 
-304 VAGGG
+304 
-309 AAAVNNGI
+309 
-317 SASRYNKL
+317 
-325 SDVQKVFADA
+325 
-335 AFKAEAL
+335 
-342 PELSQAKQVAREYS
+342 
-356 RLAAEGN
+356 
-363 PVEPEAILQLNKL
+363 
-376 LNDDLVKYG
+376 
-385 LMKQKD
+385 
-391 VDSWQAKHE
+391 
-400 KLFKGYMDSH
+400 
-410 AAGDDS
+410 
-416 GVNSVPNE
+416 
-424 QSGIDVRA
+424 
-432 DRNYNI
+432 
-438 NRGVNYESDSSG
+438 
-450 SQQNTADRARPIA
+450 
-463 EAGGDA
+463 
-469 GVSESMG
+469 
-476 PRDNSRVEEIQ
+476 
-487 TQSEQLWE
+487 
-495 HQAGRNARIQRR
+495 
-507 PSSSE
+507 
-512 NYNEYATQSADLET
+512 
-526 QSPSMVEPRNN
+526 
-537 RSSGGNINTLS
+537 
-548 EAEGA
+548 
-553 LQYESNSANGQQ
+553 
-565 SFSNRQNE
+565 
-573 IEAGGDAGIQGR
+573 
-585 PVGTETNRSMA
+585 
-596 KTVSGLA
+596 
-603 GRNDSRRIGILPL
+603 
-616 SDQIKQELSR
+616 
-626 KGKTYVELKPSES
+626 
-639 PASFYN
+639 
-645 DIGRA
+645 
-650 KQGNKHGAYV
+650 
-660 AQHTVEEYGDM
+660 M

-724 NGQLSSFYGNH
+724 DGWLSDMYANH

-744 FNREFAPSDWNYS
+744 FNREFAPSDWDYA
-757 EFGEPDI
+757 EFKEPDI
-764 IFWRHNG
+764 IFWMHNG
-771 ESAETVASKIGSY
+771 ESAETVASKIGNY
-784 PVYDFSKLPL
+784 PEYDFSKIPL

-807 QIERLKASQSGE
+807 QIERAKASQSGG
-819 NPNSNGGGNASGGA
+819 NSNSNSGGNKNGKQDPDGNTPRDNVRNEPTSPSGS
-833 DIAGSSGNRQNQEQN
+833 ISPTNQNVNSGNAGNNEVRQ
-848 TSQTRRESTSSE
+848 
-860 TQRDQSS
+860 DQSS

-958 IQTAVNM
+958 IQAAVNM

-976 SEQRGEAVAEF
+976 AEQRGEAVAEF

-1000 NYRDFYFDAVEAIR
+1000 NYRDFYFDAIEAIR

-1065 KFQVEFQR
+1065 KFWVNFQS

-1088 ARDGGYTGDMTTYK
+1088 AQDGGYTGDMTTYK

-1133 LSEALEKIKPQDME
+1133 LSQALEKIKPQDME

-1169 ADDKLNDPAALKR
+1169 ADDKLNDPEALKR
-1182 QIQRYEKKHPEFA
+1182 QIQRYEKRYPEFV
-1195 EAAGRVYEYQRNMLW
+1195 EAAGRVYEYQRNVLW
-1210 HHGVKNGLISEEL
+1210 YHGVKNGLISEEL

-1234 VPFHRYL
+1234 VPFYRYI

-1261 KNLKGSGAEIYNPI
+1261 KKLKGSGAEIYDPI

-1302 DSADSMGLFLEQVTP
+1302 DSADSMGLFMEQVTP

-1336 FSDEKLSK
+1336 FADENFSK

-1352 DILGDTITEYA
+1352 DILGDTIVEYA
-1363 VSPFQDQDIVR
+1363 VSPFQNQSIVR
-1374 VMQDGK
+1374 VMQNGQ
-1380 ARYFKIKDAELLTAL
+1380 ARYFQIKDAVLLNAL
-1395 TALSPKQLPMIIEFM
+1395 TALSPKQLPWVIEFL

-1510 VVALAHMGLSK
+1510 VVALAHMGFSK
-1521 MDALIGAVETAPR
+1521 MDDLIGAVETAPR

-1600 SFLIKSTVSAAVLA
+1600 SFLIKSTLSAAILA
-1614 VIQLALVWLNDEE
+1614 TIQLALVWLNDEE

-1637 KNNFFCFSM
+1637 KNNFFCFSI

-1697 LPTEFNNIETVLTA
+1697 LPTSA
-1711 PVRDSIIGS
+1711 DSDPVTSFLCDSIFGA
-1720 FVELAINE
+1720 FVELKANE

-1743 EDRLQYDES
+1743 EKRLQYDES
-1752 TTAIAKYIGGFFN
+1752 TTAIAKYIGGFLGF

-1781 LHRVLAA
+1781 LHRALAA
-1788 VTAESKDWSFGLGR
+1788 VTADSKDWFFGLGR
-1802 QAIADSAYSN
+1802 QFIADSAYSN
-1812 DVVTRFYNER
+1812 DVVTRFYDER

-1830 SYPEN
+1830 SYPDN
-1835 TEYAMQKARH
+1835 AEYAMQKYRH

-1866 ARDIKFNSA
+1866 ARDIKFNTA
-1875 ALLQEFMSTDSYMTD
+1875 ALLQEFMSTDAYMTD
-1890 ELLEVYEE
+1890 ELMEIYEE
-1898 ALKKDGSRDNDILPF
+1898 VLKKDGSRDNDILPF
-1913 IKPKAEITLPGD
+1913 IRPKAEITLPGD
-1925 KKTALSYEDYIELY
+1925 KKAVLSYEDYIELY
-1939 VRASQEIYAE
+1939 VQASQEIYAE
-1949 YDDILSGGGNLE
+1949 YDSILSGSGNSE
-1961 SKAKRLKKAKEN
+1961 SKAKRLKKAKES
-1973 ILERITNEYA
+1973 ILERVTDEYVQ
-1983 REYMGKEREP
+1983 EYMGKEG

>member
-1 MSENSDKIKAY
+1 MSENYDKIKAY

-450 SQQNTADRARPIA
+450 SQQNTADGARPIA

-469 GVSESMG
+469 GV
-476 PRDNSRVEEIQ
+476 
-487 TQSEQLWE
+487 
-495 HQAGRNARIQRR
+495 
-507 PSSSE
+507 
-512 NYNEYATQSADLET
+512 
-526 QSPSMVEPRNN
+526 
-537 RSSGGNINTLS
+537 
-548 EAEGA
+548 
-553 LQYESNSANGQQ
+553 
-565 SFSNRQNE
+565 
-573 IEAGGDAGIQGR
+573 QGR
-585 PVGTETNRSMA
+585 PGSSISYQMLEKRF
-596 KTVSGLA
+596 SGLD
-603 GRNDSRRIGILPL
+603 GREDSGSSGVLSLNTQNILR
-616 SDQIKQELSR
+616 S
-626 KGKTYVELKPSES
+626 KGKNVIQLKSEAA
-639 PASFYN
+639 PASFYSA
-645 DIGRA
+645 IGEA
-650 KQGNKHGAYV
+650 KSGNPHGAYV
-660 AQHTVEEYGDM
+660 TQYSVENYGQM
-671 LLLTGDNGNV
+671 KLFLSEDNGA
-681 GVAVTPDGDIVSV
+681 GIAVKADGDIVSV
-694 FKNPESSAKGA
+694 FRDTRKNKNKGA
-705 VSSILLTAI
+705 ISSLLLTAI
-714 ENGGIKLDNF
+714 ENGGNKLDNF
-724 NGQLSSFYGNH
+724 HGELSQKYAAY

-744 FNREFAPSDWNYS
+744 FNREFAPSDWNYA

-771 ESAETVASKIGSY
+771 ESAETVASKIGNY
-784 PVYDFSKLPL
+784 PEYDFSKIPL

-833 DIAGSSGNRQNQEQN
+833 DIAGSSGNRQNQGQN
-848 TSQTRRESTSSE
+848 TSQTRRENTSSE
-860 TQRDQSS
+860 TKRDQSS

-876 WTASLDSN
+876 WTASLDRN

-920 YKVKDEAVRVQVT
+920 YKVKDEVVRVQVT

-976 SEQRGEAVAEF
+976 NEQRGEAVAEF

-1195 EAAGRVYEYQRNMLW
+1195 EAAGRGYEYQRNMLW

-1317 DMARRS
+1317 DMARHS

-1743 EDRLQYDES
+1743 EKRLQYDES

-1812 DVVTRFYNER
+1812 DVVTRFYDER

-1845 QSMSAILSELNGIA
+1845 QSLNAILSELNGIA

-1898 ALKKDGSRDNDILPF
+1898 VLKKDGSRDNDILPF

>member
-1 MSENSDKIKAY
+1 MTKNSQEN
-12 LSEKGYSSKLTDK
+12 E
-25 QMDYLA
+25 
-31 GSPDRL
+31 
-37 AYFESKLAERER
+37 
-49 KAQLNTVK
+49 
-57 DYLLNSYYAPDLD
+57 LNSYFDKRKYASRLTDSEKEYFSKNPN
-70 RETFKQLLSDPS
+70 QLIALEKMLNQYQTGQYLQNSFYADNLSDTEFMKLMSVPQE
-82 KIEQYENDLVAD
+82 IEDYENNLVAD

-101 IRIGAVNTLRDLG
+101 IRIGATNILRDLG

-121 GDNSSVSEL
+121 GDNQSVSEL
-130 NRRKTNDAQLSEIL
+130 NRRKSNDAQLSEIL
-144 QRTKGGEIAGVPT
+144 QRTKGGEFLGVPT
-157 NQLIQSATNFAATL
+157 NQLIQSVTNFAATL

-179 GTAAYLG
+179 GQAAYLG
-186 EKAAEGFG
+186 EKAAESFG

-230 GSKAGLTA
+230 GSKAGMTT
-238 VKNMGESALKN
+238 VRNMGESAFKN
-249 TLKSVLKSGIDEGLE
+249 TLKRALKSGIDEGLE

-272 TALKQITGLDPDA
+272 TALKQMTGLDPDA
-285 QIELQDLWTG
+285 QIELKDLWTG

-309 AAAVNNGI
+309 TAAVNNGI

-325 SDVQKVFADA
+325 TDIQKVFADA
-335 AFKAEAL
+335 AYKADAL

-385 LMKQKD
+385 LMEQKD

-410 AAGDDS
+410 AADYTADS
-416 GVNSVPNE
+416 GVNAVPNT
-424 QSGIDVRA
+424 QSGIDVKA

-469 GVSESMG
+469 GV
-476 PRDNSRVEEIQ
+476 
-487 TQSEQLWE
+487 
-495 HQAGRNARIQRR
+495 
-507 PSSSE
+507 
-512 NYNEYATQSADLET
+512 
-526 QSPSMVEPRNN
+526 
-537 RSSGGNINTLS
+537 
-548 EAEGA
+548 
-553 LQYESNSANGQQ
+553 
-565 SFSNRQNE
+565 
-573 IEAGGDAGIQGR
+573 QGR
-585 PVGTETNRSMA
+585 PAGTETNNVLEKRFPGLDGRKDSGSSGVLSLNTQNILRS
-596 KTVSGLA
+596 
-603 GRNDSRRIGILPL
+603 
-616 SDQIKQELSR
+616 
-626 KGKTYVELKPSES
+626 KGKNVIPLKSENT
-639 PASFYN
+639 PASFYSA
-645 DIGRA
+645 IGEA
-650 KQGNKHGAYV
+650 KIDNPHGAYV
-660 AQHTVEEYGDM
+660 TQYDAEDYSKMKLFLSEDQTAGI
-671 LLLTGDNGNV
+671 
-681 GVAVTPDGDIVSV
+681 AVKQDGDIVSV
-694 FKNPESSAKGA
+694 FKNTKRNKTKGA
-705 VSSILLTAI
+705 ISSLLLTAI
-714 ENGGIKLDNF
+714 ENGGEKLDNF
-724 NGQLSSFYGNH
+724 NGELSRMYTEH

-744 FNREFAPSDWNYS
+744 FNREFAPSDWDYAK
-757 EFGEPDI
+757 FKEPDI
-764 IFWRHNG
+764 IFWMHNG

-784 PVYDFSKLPL
+784 PVYDFSKIPL

-807 QIERLKASQSGE
+807 QIERAKASQSGG
-819 NPNSNGGGNASGGA
+819 NPNSNGGGNKKGKQDPDGNTPRDNVRNEPASPS
-833 DIAGSSGNRQNQEQN
+833 GSISSTNQNVNSGNADNA
-848 TSQTRRESTSSE
+848 

-976 SEQRGEAVAEF
+976 AEQRGEAVAEF

-1000 NYRDFYFDAVEAIR
+1000 NYRDFYFDAIEAIR

-1065 KFQVEFQR
+1065 KFRIDFQS

-1088 ARDGGYTGDMTTYK
+1088 AQDGGYTGDMTTYK

-1133 LSEALEKIKPQDME
+1133 LSQALEKIKPQDME

-1169 ADDKLNDPAALKR
+1169 ADDKLNDPTALKR
-1182 QIQRYEKKHPEFA
+1182 QIQRHEKRHPEFV
-1195 EAAGRVYEYQRNMLW
+1195 EAAGRVYEYQRNVLW
-1210 HHGVKNGLISEEL
+1210 YHGVKNGLISEEL

-1234 VPFHRYL
+1234 VPFYRYI

-1261 KNLKGSGAEIYNPI
+1261 KKLKGSGAEIYDPI

-1302 DSADSMGLFLEQVTP
+1302 DSADSMGLFMEQVTP

-1336 FSDEKLSK
+1336 FASENFSK

-1352 DILGDTITEYA
+1352 DILGDSIVEYA
-1363 VSPFQDQDIVR
+1363 VSPFQNQSIVR
-1374 VMQDGK
+1374 VMQNGQ
-1380 ARYFKIKDAELLTAL
+1380 ARYFQIKDAVLLNAL
-1395 TALSPKQLPMIIEFM
+1395 TALSPKQLPWMIEFL
-1410 GKITRAFKT
+1410 GKITRTFKT

-1543 GGASNID
+1543 GGASNVD

-1558 TVNFKLSGTEGRVLN
+1558 TVNFKLSGTEGRALN

-1600 SFLIKSTVSAAVLA
+1600 SFLIKSTLSAAILA
-1614 VIQLALVWLNDEE
+1614 TIQLALVWLNDEE

-1637 KNNFFCFSM
+1637 KNNFFCFSI

-1697 LPTEFNNIETVLTA
+1697 LPTEFNNIETILTA

-1752 TTAIAKYIGGFFN
+1752 TTAIAKYIGDFFN

-1781 LHRVLAA
+1781 LHRALAA
-1788 VTAESKDWSFGLGR
+1788 VTADSKDWFFGLGR
-1802 QAIADSAYSN
+1802 QFIADSAYSN
-1812 DVVTRFYNER
+1812 DVVARFYDER

-1830 SYPEN
+1830 SYPDN
-1835 TEYAMQKARH
+1835 AEYAMQKYRH

-1859 RESDAQT
+1859 RESDAQA
-1866 ARDIKFNSA
+1866 ARDIKFNTA
-1875 ALLQEFMSTDSYMTD
+1875 ALLQEFMSTDAYMTD
-1890 ELLEVYEE
+1890 ELMEIYEE
-1898 ALKKDGSRDNDILPF
+1898 VLKKDGRRDNDILPF
-1913 IKPKAEITLPGD
+1913 IRPKAEITLPGD
-1925 KKTALSYEDYIELY
+1925 KKAVLSYEDYIELY
-1939 VRASQEIYAE
+1939 VQASQEIYAE
-1949 YDDILSGGGNLE
+1949 YDSILSGSGNSE
-1961 SKAKRLKKAKEN
+1961 SKAKRLKKAKES
-1973 ILERITNEYA
+1973 ILERVTDEYVQ
-1983 REYMGKEREP
+1983 EYMGKEG

>member
-469 GVSESMG
+469 GVQE
-476 PRDNSRVEEIQ
+476 
-487 TQSEQLWE
+487 
-495 HQAGRNARIQRR
+495 R
-507 PSSSE
+507 P
-512 NYNEYATQSADLET
+512 A
-526 QSPSMVEPRNN
+526 
-537 RSSGGNINTLS
+537 
-548 EAEGA
+548 
-553 LQYESNSANGQQ
+553 
-565 SFSNRQNE
+565 
-573 IEAGGDAGIQGR
+573 
-585 PVGTETNRSMA
+585 GTETNRSMA
-596 KTVSGLA
+596 KRVSGLA

-616 SDQIKQELSR
+616 SEQQYNIDSAENIDILNNGEGTLQYESNESSGQQSLFNRQNEIEAGGDAGIQGRPAGTISYKGVENGFSGHYGREDSRRAGVLALSDQIKQELSR
-626 KGKTYVELKPSES
+626 QGKTYVELKPSES
-639 PASFYN
+639 PASFYS
-645 DIGRA
+645 DIERA

-724 NGQLSSFYGNH
+724 DGWLSRMYAGH

-744 FNREFAPSDWNYS
+744 FNREFAPSDWDYAK
-757 EFGEPDI
+757 FKEPDI
-764 IFWRHNG
+764 IFWMHNG
-771 ESAETVASKIGSY
+771 ESAETVASKIGNY
-784 PVYDFSKLPL
+784 PEYDFSKIPL

-833 DIAGSSGNRQNQEQN
+833 DIAGSSGNRQNQGQN
-848 TSQTRRESTSSE
+848 TSQTRRENTSSE
-860 TQRDQSS
+860 TKRDQSS

-876 WTASLDSN
+876 WTASLDRN

-987 IRSYLSSRGQAAI
+987 IRSYLSSRGQAAV

-1169 ADDKLNDPAALKR
+1169 ADDKLNDPTALKR
-1182 QIQRYEKKHPEFA
+1182 QIQRHEKRHPEFV
-1195 EAAGRVYEYQRNMLW
+1195 EAAGRVYEYQRNVLW
-1210 HHGVKNGLISEEL
+1210 YHGVKNGLISEEL

-1234 VPFHRYL
+1234 VPFYRYI

-1261 KNLKGSGAEIYNPI
+1261 KKLKGSGAEIYDPI

-1302 DSADSMGLFLEQVTP
+1302 DSADSMGLFMEQVTP

-1336 FSDEKLSK
+1336 FADENFSK

-1352 DILGDTITEYA
+1352 DILGDTIVEYA
-1363 VSPFQDQDIVR
+1363 VSPFQDQNIVR
-1374 VMQDGK
+1374 VMQNGQ
-1380 ARYFKIKDAELLTAL
+1380 ARYFRINDAELLNAL
-1395 TALSPKQLPMIIEFM
+1395 TALSPKQLSEVIEFL
-1410 GKITRAFKT
+1410 GKMTRAFKT

-1510 VVALAHMGLSK
+1510 VVALAHMGFSK
-1521 MDALIGAVETAPR
+1521 MDDLIGAVETAPR

-1614 VIQLALVWLNDEE
+1614 TIQLALVWLNDEE

-1637 KNNFFCFSM
+1637 KNNFFCFSI

-1659 LAWLNSLVERTAE
+1659 LAWLNSMVERTAE

-1697 LPTEFNNIETVLTA
+1697 LPTEFNNIETILTA

-1743 EDRLQYDES
+1743 EKRLQYDES
-1752 TTAIAKYIGGFFN
+1752 TTAIAKYIGDFFN

-1781 LHRVLAA
+1781 LHRALAA
-1788 VTAESKDWSFGLGR
+1788 VTADSKDWSFGLGR
-1802 QAIADSAYSN
+1802 QFIADSAYSN
-1812 DVVTRFYNER
+1812 DIVTRFYDER

-1830 SYPEN
+1830 SYPDN
-1835 TEYAMQKARH
+1835 AEYAMQKYRH

-1898 ALKKDGSRDNDILPF
+1898 VLKKDGSRDNDILPF

>member
-1 MSENSDKIKAY
+1 MSENSNKIKAY
-12 LSEKGYSSKLTDK
+12 LSDKGYLSKLTNE
-25 QMDYLA
+25 QIDYLA
-31 GSPDRL
+31 GSPDRI
-37 AYFESKLAERER
+37 AYFENKIAERENNQ
-49 KAQLNTVK
+49 QLNNVK
-57 DYLLNSYYAPDLD
+57 DYLLNSYYASNLD
-70 RETFKQLLSDPS
+70 RDTFKQLLSDPS
-82 KIEQYENDLVAD
+82 KIEQYENDMVSD

-101 IRIGAVNTLRDLG
+101 MRIGALNVLRDLG
-114 IASSALL
+114 IASSALF
-121 GDNSSVSEL
+121 GDNQSVSEF
-130 NRRKTNDAQLSEIL
+130 NKRKAQDAQLSEIL

-179 GTAAYLG
+179 GQAAYLG
-186 EKAAEGFG
+186 EKAVESLG

-211 GYALPNAAVQT
+211 GYALPNAAAQT

-238 VKNMGESALKN
+238 VKNMGQSAVKN
-249 TLKSVLKSGIDEGLE
+249 TLKNALKAGIDEGLE

-272 TALKQITGLDPDA
+272 TALKWITGMDPDA
-285 QIELQDLWTG
+285 QIELKDLWTS

-309 AAAVNNGI
+309 TAVVNNGI

-325 SDVQKVFADA
+325 TDIQKVFADA
-335 AFKAEAL
+335 AYKADAL

-363 PVEPEAILQLNKL
+363 PVEPKAILQLNKL

-385 LMKQKD
+385 LMEQKD

-400 KLFKGYMDSH
+400 KMFKGYMDSH
-410 AAGDDS
+410 AADYTADPGINAVS
-416 GVNSVPNE
+416 NT
-424 QSGIDVRA
+424 QSGIDVQA

-450 SQQNTADRARPIA
+450 SQQNTADQARPIT

-469 GVSESMG
+469 GV
-476 PRDNSRVEEIQ
+476 
-487 TQSEQLWE
+487 
-495 HQAGRNARIQRR
+495 
-507 PSSSE
+507 
-512 NYNEYATQSADLET
+512 
-526 QSPSMVEPRNN
+526 
-537 RSSGGNINTLS
+537 
-548 EAEGA
+548 
-553 LQYESNSANGQQ
+553 
-565 SFSNRQNE
+565 
-573 IEAGGDAGIQGR
+573 QGR
-585 PVGTETNRSMA
+585 SVGATSYKRMENGF
-596 KTVSGLA
+596 SGLD
-603 GRNDSRRIGILPL
+603 GRKDSRRAGVLAL

-650 KQGNKHGAYV
+650 KRENKHGAYV

-681 GVAVTPDGDIVSV
+681 GAAVTQDGDIVSV
-694 FKNPESSAKGA
+694 FKNPKSSAKGA
-705 VSSILLTAI
+705 ASSILLTAI
-714 ENGGIKLDNF
+714 ENGGVKLDNF
-724 NGQLSSFYGNH
+724 HGELSRIYTAH
-735 GFIPVSRCA
+735 GFIPVARCT
-744 FNREFAPSDWNYS
+744 FNREFAPSDWDYA
-757 EFGEPDI
+757 EFKEPDI

-794 FPDYDSAMQYRDE
+794 FSDYDSAMQYRDE
-807 QIERLKASQSGE
+807 QIERAKVSPSGG
-819 NPNSNGGGNASGGA
+819 NPNSNGGGKKNGKQGPDGNTPRDNVRNEPTSPSGS
-833 DIAGSSGNRQNQEQN
+833 ISSVNQNVNSGNAD
-848 TSQTRRESTSSE
+848 SE
-860 TQRDQSS
+860 ARLDQSS

-876 WTASLDSN
+876 WKASLDSN
-884 NREAVEDVG
+884 NRAAVEDVG
-893 DIVRDISRSFNLPI
+893 DIVRDISRSFDLPI
-907 NTGKVGYINANGV
+907 STGKVGYVDANGV

-948 KQYGL
+948 KKYGL
-953 SKLKS
+953 SKLRS

-965 MDPNF
+965 MDPTF

-976 SEQRGEAVAEF
+976 SELGGEAVAEF
-987 IRSYLSSRGQAAI
+987 IRCYLSSRGQAAI
-1000 NYRDFYFDAVEAIR
+1000 NYKDFYFEAIEAIR
-1014 KGPNGEQALED
+1014 KGPDGQQALED

-1035 YMSADLPLR
+1035 YMSADLPVR

-1050 SRLDPEHMPVSDRLE
+1050 SRLDPEHMPVADRLQ
-1065 KFQVEFQR
+1065 KFQVDFQQ
-1073 KWVDSYSYLKRVDGA
+1073 KWVDGYSYLKRVDGA
-1088 ARDGGYTGDMTTYK
+1088 AKDGGYTGDMTAYK

-1133 LSEALEKIKPQDME
+1133 LSQALEKIKPQDME
-1147 SFNLYLRDRH
+1147 SFNQYLRNRH

-1169 ADDKLNDPAALKR
+1169 ADDRLNSPEALKR
-1182 QIQRYEKKHPEFA
+1182 EIQRQEKKHPEFV
-1195 EAAGRVYEYQRNMLW
+1195 EAAGRVYEYQRNVLW

-1234 VPFHRYL
+1234 VPFYRHI
-1241 EGKTPRAGKKAGFA
+1241 EGKMPRAGKKAGFS

-1261 KNLKGSGAEIYNPI
+1261 KKLKGSGAEIYDPI

-1290 KNAVLQQLAKEY
+1290 KNTVLQQLASEY
-1302 DSADSMGLFLEQVTP
+1302 DSAESMGLFMERITP
-1317 DMARRS
+1317 DMARHS
-1323 VSTQGAINKLADR
+1323 VSTQGVINKLSDR
-1336 FSDEKLSK
+1336 FADEKFSK

-1352 DILGDTITEYA
+1352 DILGDTIVEYA
-1363 VSPFQDQDIVR
+1363 VSPFQDQNIVR
-1374 VMQDGK
+1374 VMQNGQ
-1380 ARYFKIKDAELLTAL
+1380 ARYFQIKDAELLNAL
-1395 TALSPKQLPMIIEFM
+1395 TALSPKQLPEIIELL
-1410 GKITRAFKT
+1410 GKMTRAFKT

-1429 NSNFFRDFA
+1429 QSNFFRDFA

-1510 VVALAHMGLSK
+1510 LTALAHMGLSK

-1534 LAEFKRQRA
+1534 LAEFKRQKA
-1543 GGASNID
+1543 GGAGNID

-1592 MTDANKRK
+1592 ITDVNKRK
-1600 SFLIKSTVSAAVLA
+1600 SFLIKSTLSAVVLA

-1637 KNNFFCFSM
+1637 KNNYFCFSI
-1646 GNGKF
+1646 GDGKF

-1672 AVFMENS
+1672 AVFMENA

-1697 LPTEFNNIETVLTA
+1697 LPTSA
-1711 PVRDSIIGS
+1711 DSDPVTSFLCDSIFGA
-1720 FVELAINE
+1720 FVELKANE

-1743 EDRLQYDES
+1743 EKRLQYDES
-1752 TTAIAKYIGGFFN
+1752 TTAIAKWLGDFLG
-1765 ISPKQLDH
+1765 ISPKQIDH

-1781 LHRVLAA
+1781 LHRALAA
-1788 VTAESKDWSFGLGR
+1788 ITADNKDWSFGLGR
-1802 QAIADSAYSN
+1802 QLIADSAYSN
-1812 DVVTRFYNER
+1812 DVVTRFYDER
-1822 NSWTVKAT
+1822 DSWTVKAA
-1830 SYPEN
+1830 SYPHN
-1835 TEYAMQKARH
+1835 AEYAMQKVRH
-1845 QSMSAILSELNGIA
+1845 QSMNAILSELNGIA
-1859 RESDAQT
+1859 RQSDAQT
-1866 ARDIKFNSA
+1866 ARDIKFNTA
-1875 ALLQEFMSTDSYMTD
+1875 ALLQNFMSTDSYMTD
-1890 ELLEVYEE
+1890 ELLEIYEE

-1913 IKPKAEITLPGD
+1913 IRPKAEITLPGD
-1925 KKTALSYEDYIELY
+1925 KKAVLSYEDYIELY
-1939 VRASQEIYAE
+1939 SRASQEIYKE
-1949 YDDILSGGGNLE
+1949 YDEILSGSGNAE
-1961 SKAKRLKKAKEN
+1961 NKAKRLKKAKES
-1973 ILERITNEYA
+1973 ILERITDEYV
-1983 REYMGKEREP
+1983 REYIGKEG

>member
-469 GVSESMG
+469 GV
-476 PRDNSRVEEIQ
+476 
-487 TQSEQLWE
+487 
-495 HQAGRNARIQRR
+495 
-507 PSSSE
+507 
-512 NYNEYATQSADLET
+512 
-526 QSPSMVEPRNN
+526 
-537 RSSGGNINTLS
+537 
-548 EAEGA
+548 
-553 LQYESNSANGQQ
+553 
-565 SFSNRQNE
+565 
-573 IEAGGDAGIQGR
+573 QGR
-585 PVGTETNRSMA
+585 PGSSISYQMLEKRF
-596 KTVSGLA
+596 SGLD
-603 GRNDSRRIGILPL
+603 GREDSGSSGVLSLNTQNILR
-616 SDQIKQELSR
+616 S
-626 KGKTYVELKPSES
+626 KGKNVIQLKSEAA
-639 PASFYN
+639 PASFYSA
-645 DIGRA
+645 IGEA
-650 KQGNKHGAYV
+650 KSGNPHGAYV
-660 AQHTVEEYGDM
+660 TQYSVENYGQM
-671 LLLTGDNGNV
+671 KLFLSEDNGA
-681 GVAVTPDGDIVSV
+681 GIAVKADGDIVSV
-694 FKNPESSAKGA
+694 FRDTRKNKNKGA
-705 VSSILLTAI
+705 ISSLLLTAI
-714 ENGGIKLDNF
+714 ENGGNKLDNF
-724 NGQLSSFYGNH
+724 HGELSQKYAAY

-744 FNREFAPSDWNYS
+744 FNREFAPSDWNYA

-771 ESAETVASKIGSY
+771 ESAETVASKIGNY
-784 PVYDFSKLPL
+784 PEYDFSKIPL

-833 DIAGSSGNRQNQEQN
+833 DIAGSSGNRQNQGQN
-848 TSQTRRESTSSE
+848 TSQTRQENTSSE
-860 TQRDQSS
+860 TKRDQSS

-876 WTASLDSN
+876 WTASLDRN

-987 IRSYLSSRGQAAI
+987 IRSYLSSRGQAAV

-1195 EAAGRVYEYQRNMLW
+1195 EAAGRVYEYQRNILW

-1317 DMARRS
+1317 DMARHS

-1438 TGWKYSQA
+1438 MGWKYSQA

-1812 DVVTRFYNER
+1812 DVVTRFYDER

-1845 QSMSAILSELNGIA
+1845 QSMNAILSELNGIA

-1898 ALKKDGSRDNDILPF
+1898 VLKKDGSRDNDILPF

>member
-1 MSENSDKIKAY
+1 MTKNSQEN
-12 LSEKGYSSKLTDK
+12 E
-25 QMDYLA
+25 
-31 GSPDRL
+31 
-37 AYFESKLAERER
+37 
-49 KAQLNTVK
+49 
-57 DYLLNSYYAPDLD
+57 LNSYFDKRKYASRLTDSEKEYFSKNPN
-70 RETFKQLLSDPS
+70 QLIALEKMLNQYQTGQYLQNSFYADNLSDTEFMKLMSVPQE
-82 KIEQYENDLVAD
+82 IEDYENNLVAD

-101 IRIGAVNTLRDLG
+101 IRIGATNILRDLG

-121 GDNSSVSEL
+121 GDNQSVSEL
-130 NRRKTNDAQLSEIL
+130 NRRKSNDAQLSEIL
-144 QRTKGGEIAGVPT
+144 QRTKGGEFLGVPT
-157 NQLIQSATNFAATL
+157 NQLIQSVTNFAATL

-179 GTAAYLG
+179 GQAAYLG
-186 EKAAEGFG
+186 EKAAESFG

-230 GSKAGLTA
+230 GSKAGMTT
-238 VKNMGESALKN
+238 VRNMGESAFKN
-249 TLKSVLKSGIDEGLE
+249 TLKRALKSGIDEGLE

-272 TALKQITGLDPDA
+272 MALKQMTGLDPDA
-285 QIELQDLWTG
+285 QIELKDLWTG

-309 AAAVNNGI
+309 TAAVNNGI

-325 SDVQKVFADA
+325 TDIQKVFADA
-335 AFKAEAL
+335 AYKADAL

-385 LMKQKD
+385 LMEQKD

-410 AAGDDS
+410 AADYTADS
-416 GVNSVPNE
+416 GVNAVPNT
-424 QSGIDVRA
+424 QSGIDVKA

-469 GVSESMG
+469 GV
-476 PRDNSRVEEIQ
+476 
-487 TQSEQLWE
+487 
-495 HQAGRNARIQRR
+495 
-507 PSSSE
+507 
-512 NYNEYATQSADLET
+512 
-526 QSPSMVEPRNN
+526 
-537 RSSGGNINTLS
+537 
-548 EAEGA
+548 
-553 LQYESNSANGQQ
+553 
-565 SFSNRQNE
+565 
-573 IEAGGDAGIQGR
+573 QGR
-585 PVGTETNRSMA
+585 PAGTETNNVLEKRFPGLDGRKDSGSSGVLSLNTQNILRS
-596 KTVSGLA
+596 
-603 GRNDSRRIGILPL
+603 
-616 SDQIKQELSR
+616 
-626 KGKTYVELKPSES
+626 KGKNVIPLKSENT
-639 PASFYN
+639 PASFYSA
-645 DIGRA
+645 IGEA
-650 KQGNKHGAYV
+650 KIDNPHGAYV
-660 AQHTVEEYGDM
+660 TQYDAEDYSKMKLFLSEDQTAGI
-671 LLLTGDNGNV
+671 
-681 GVAVTPDGDIVSV
+681 AVKQDGDIVSV
-694 FKNPESSAKGA
+694 FKNTKRNKTKGA
-705 VSSILLTAI
+705 ISSLLLTAI
-714 ENGGIKLDNF
+714 ENGGEKLDNF
-724 NGQLSSFYGNH
+724 NGELSRMYTEH

-744 FNREFAPSDWNYS
+744 FNREFAPSDWDYAK
-757 EFGEPDI
+757 FKEPDI
-764 IFWRHNG
+764 IFWMHNG

-784 PVYDFSKLPL
+784 PVYDFSKIPL

-807 QIERLKASQSGE
+807 QIERAKASQSGG
-819 NPNSNGGGNASGGA
+819 NPNSNGGGNKKGKQDPDGNTPRDNVRNEPASPS
-833 DIAGSSGNRQNQEQN
+833 GSISSTNQNVNSGNADNA
-848 TSQTRRESTSSE
+848 

-976 SEQRGEAVAEF
+976 AEQGGEAVAEF

-1000 NYRDFYFDAVEAIR
+1000 NYRDFYFDAIEAIR

-1065 KFQVEFQR
+1065 KFRVNFQS

-1088 ARDGGYTGDMTTYK
+1088 AQDGGYTGDMTTYK

-1133 LSEALEKIKPQDME
+1133 LSQALEKIKPQDME

-1169 ADDKLNDPAALKR
+1169 ADDKLNDPTALKR
-1182 QIQRYEKKHPEFA
+1182 QIQRHEKRHPEFV
-1195 EAAGRVYEYQRNMLW
+1195 EAAGRVYEYQRNVLW
-1210 HHGVKNGLISEEL
+1210 YHGVKNGLISEEL

-1234 VPFHRYL
+1234 VPFYRYI

-1261 KNLKGSGAEIYNPI
+1261 KKLKGSGAEIYDPI

-1302 DSADSMGLFLEQVTP
+1302 DSADSMGLFMEQVTP

-1336 FSDEKLSK
+1336 FADENFSK

-1352 DILGDTITEYA
+1352 DILGDSIVEYA
-1363 VSPFQDQDIVR
+1363 VSPFQNQSIVR
-1374 VMQDGK
+1374 VMQNGQ
-1380 ARYFKIKDAELLTAL
+1380 ARHFQIKDAVLLNAL
-1395 TALSPKQLPMIIEFM
+1395 TALSPKQLPWVIEFL

-1455 LSAFNDIRKK
+1455 LSALNDIRKK

-1510 VVALAHMGLSK
+1510 VVALAHMGFSK

-1600 SFLIKSTVSAAVLA
+1600 SFLIKSTLSAAILA
-1614 VIQLALVWLNDEE
+1614 TIQLALVWLNDEE

-1637 KNNFFCFSM
+1637 KNNFFCFSI

-1659 LAWLNSLVERTAE
+1659 LAWLNSMVERTAE

-1697 LPTEFNNIETVLTA
+1697 LPTSA
-1711 PVRDSIIGS
+1711 DSDPVTSFLCDSIFGA
-1720 FVELAINE
+1720 FVELKANE

-1743 EDRLQYDES
+1743 EKRLQYDES
-1752 TTAIAKYIGGFFN
+1752 TTAIAKYIGDFFN

-1781 LHRVLAA
+1781 LHRALAA
-1788 VTAESKDWSFGLGR
+1788 VTADSKDWFFGLGR
-1802 QAIADSAYSN
+1802 QFIADSAYSN
-1812 DVVTRFYNER
+1812 DIVTRFYDER

-1830 SYPEN
+1830 SYPDN
-1835 TEYAMQKARH
+1835 AEYAMQKYRH

-1866 ARDIKFNSA
+1866 ARDIKFNTA
-1875 ALLQEFMSTDSYMTD
+1875 ALLQEFMSTDAYMTD
-1890 ELLEVYEE
+1890 ELMDIYEE
-1898 ALKKDGSRDNDILPF
+1898 VLKKDGSRDNDILPF
-1913 IKPKAEITLPGD
+1913 IRPKAEITLPGD
-1925 KKTALSYEDYIELY
+1925 KKAVLSYEDYIELY
-1939 VRASQEIYAE
+1939 VQASQEIYAE
-1949 YDDILSGGGNLE
+1949 YDSILSGSGNSE
-1961 SKAKRLKKAKEN
+1961 SKAKRLKKAKES
-1973 ILERITNEYA
+1973 ILERVTDEYVQ
-1983 REYMGKEREP
+1983 EYMGKEG

>member
-171 PLSFIPGV
+171 PISFIPGV

-400 KLFKGYMDSH
+400 KLFKGYMNSH

-469 GVSESMG
+469 GVQGRPGSSISYQMLEKRFSG
-476 PRDNSRVEEIQ
+476 LDGREDSRRIGILPL
-487 TQSEQLWE
+487 SEQQ
-495 HQAGRNARIQRR
+495 HNIDSA
-507 PSSSE
+507 E
-512 NYNEYATQSADLET
+512 NIDIL
-526 QSPSMVEPRNN
+526 NN
-537 RSSGGNINTLS
+537 G
-548 EAEGA
+548 EGT

-565 SFSNRQNE
+565 SFSNQRNE

-585 PVGTETNRSMA
+585 PAGTISYKGVENGF
-596 KTVSGLA
+596 SGHY
-603 GRNDSRRIGILPL
+603 GREDSRRAGVLAL

-626 KGKTYVELKPSES
+626 QGKTYVELKPSES
-639 PASFYN
+639 PASFYS

-724 NGQLSSFYGNH
+724 DGWLSRMYAGH

-744 FNREFAPSDWNYS
+744 FNREFAPSDWDYA
-757 EFGEPDI
+757 EFKEPDI
-764 IFWRHNG
+764 IFWMHNG
-771 ESAETVASKIGSY
+771 ESAETVASKIGNY
-784 PVYDFSKLPL
+784 PEYDFSKIPL

-819 NPNSNGGGNASGGA
+819 NPNSNGGGNKNGKQDPDGNTPRDNVRNEPTSPSSS
-833 DIAGSSGNRQNQEQN
+833 ISPTNQNVNSGNAGNNEVRQ
-848 TSQTRRESTSSE
+848 
-860 TQRDQSS
+860 DQSS

-987 IRSYLSSRGQAAI
+987 IRSYLSSRGQAAV

-1317 DMARRS
+1317 DMARHS

-1743 EDRLQYDES
+1743 EKRLQYDES

-1781 LHRVLAA
+1781 LHRALAA
-1788 VTAESKDWSFGLGR
+1788 VTADSKDWSFGLGR
-1802 QAIADSAYSN
+1802 QFIADSAYSN
-1812 DVVTRFYNER
+1812 DIVTRFYDER

-1830 SYPEN
+1830 SYPDN
-1835 TEYAMQKARH
+1835 AEYAMQKYRH

-1866 ARDIKFNSA
+1866 ARDIKFNTA
-1875 ALLQEFMSTDSYMTD
+1875 ALLQEFMSTDAYMTD
-1890 ELLEVYEE
+1890 ELTEIYEE
-1898 ALKKDGSRDNDILPF
+1898 VLKKDGSRDNDILPF
-1913 IKPKAEITLPGD
+1913 IRPKAEITLPGD
-1925 KKTALSYEDYIELY
+1925 KKAVLSYEDYIELY
-1939 VRASQEIYAE
+1939 VQASQEIYAE
-1949 YDDILSGGGNLE
+1949 YDSILSGSGNSE
-1961 SKAKRLKKAKEN
+1961 SKAKRLKKAKES
-1973 ILERITNEYA
+1973 ILERVTDEYVQ
-1983 REYMGKEREP
+1983 EYMGKEG

>member
-1 MSENSDKIKAY
+1 MTKNSQEN
-12 LSEKGYSSKLTDK
+12 E
-25 QMDYLA
+25 
-31 GSPDRL
+31 
-37 AYFESKLAERER
+37 
-49 KAQLNTVK
+49 
-57 DYLLNSYYAPDLD
+57 LNSYFDKRKYASRLTDSEKEYFSKNPN
-70 RETFKQLLSDPS
+70 QLIALEKMLNQYQTGQYLQNSFYADNLSDTEFMKLMSVPQE
-82 KIEQYENDLVAD
+82 IEDYENNLVAD

-101 IRIGAVNTLRDLG
+101 IRIGATNILRDLG

-121 GDNSSVSEL
+121 GDNQSVSEL
-130 NRRKTNDAQLSEIL
+130 NRRKSNDAQLSEIL
-144 QRTKGGEIAGVPT
+144 QRTKGGEFLGVPT
-157 NQLIQSATNFAATL
+157 NQLIQSVTNFAATL

-179 GTAAYLG
+179 GQAAYLG
-186 EKAAEGFG
+186 EKAAESFG

-230 GSKAGLTA
+230 GSKAGLTT
-238 VKNMGESALKN
+238 VRNMGESALKN
-249 TLKSVLKSGIDEGLE
+249 TLKRALKSGIDEGLE

-272 TALKQITGLDPDA
+272 TALKQMTGLDPDA
-285 QIELQDLWTG
+285 QIELKDLWTG

-309 AAAVNNGI
+309 TAAVNNGI

-325 SDVQKVFADA
+325 TDIQKVFADA
-335 AFKAEAL
+335 AYKADAL

-385 LMKQKD
+385 LMEQKD

-400 KLFKGYMDSH
+400 KMFQGYINSHMD
-410 AAGDDS
+410 AAENA
-416 GVNSVPNE
+416 NSVQNG
-424 QSGIDVRA
+424 QSNIDVRA

-469 GVSESMG
+469 GVQERPAGTISYKGVENGFSG
-476 PRDNSRVEEIQ
+476 HYGRKDSRRAGVLAL
-487 TQSEQLWE
+487 SEQQ
-495 HQAGRNARIQRR
+495 HNID
-507 PSSSE
+507 SVE
-512 NYNEYATQSADLET
+512 NIDTL
-526 QSPSMVEPRNN
+526 NN
-537 RSSGGNINTLS
+537 GEGTLK
-548 EAEGA
+548 
-553 LQYESNSANGQQ
+553 YESNESNGQQ
-565 SFSNRQNE
+565 SFFNQQNE

-585 PVGTETNRSMA
+585 PTGAIPYKSVENA
-596 KTVSGLA
+596 FSGHYGRGDSGRLGVLA
-603 GRNDSRRIGILPL
+603 L
-616 SDQIKQELSR
+616 SEQTKQELSR

-694 FKNPESSAKGA
+694 FKNPESLAKGA

-724 NGQLSSFYGNH
+724 NGKLSDMYAGH

-744 FNREFAPSDWNYS
+744 FNREFAPSDWNYA
-757 EFGEPDI
+757 EFKEPDI
-764 IFWRHNG
+764 IFWMHNG

-784 PVYDFSKLPL
+784 PVYDFSKIPL

-819 NPNSNGGGNASGGA
+819 NPNSNGGGNKNGKQDPDGNTPRDNVRNEPASPS
-833 DIAGSSGNRQNQEQN
+833 GSISSTNQNVNSGNVGNNEVRQ
-848 TSQTRRESTSSE
+848 
-860 TQRDQSS
+860 DQSS

-907 NTGKVGYINANGV
+907 NTGKVGHINANGV

-976 SEQRGEAVAEF
+976 VEQRGEAVAEF

-1014 KGPNGEQALED
+1014 KGPDGEQTLED

-1065 KFQVEFQR
+1065 KFRVNFQS

-1088 ARDGGYTGDMTTYK
+1088 AQDGGYTGDMTTYK

-1108 NAASTVESMLF
+1108 NAASAVESMLF

-1133 LSEALEKIKPQDME
+1133 LSQALEKIKPQDME

-1169 ADDKLNDPAALKR
+1169 ADDKLNDPTALKR
-1182 QIQRYEKKHPEFA
+1182 QIQRHEKRHPEFV
-1195 EAAGRVYEYQRNMLW
+1195 EAAGRVYEYQRNVLW
-1210 HHGVKNGLISEEL
+1210 YHGVKNGLISEEL

-1234 VPFHRYL
+1234 VPFYRYI

-1261 KNLKGSGAEIYNPI
+1261 KKLKGSGAEIYDPI

-1302 DSADSMGLFLEQVTP
+1302 DSADSMGLFMEQVTP

-1336 FSDEKLSK
+1336 FADENFSK

-1352 DILGDTITEYA
+1352 DILGDTIVEYA
-1363 VSPFQDQDIVR
+1363 VSPFQDQNIVR
-1374 VMQDGK
+1374 VMQNGQ
-1380 ARYFKIKDAELLTAL
+1380 ARYFRINDAELLNAL
-1395 TALSPKQLPMIIEFM
+1395 TALSPKQLSEVIEFL
-1410 GKITRAFKT
+1410 GKMTRAFKT

-1510 VVALAHMGLSK
+1510 VVALAHMGFSK
-1521 MDALIGAVETAPR
+1521 MDDLIGAVETAPR

-1600 SFLIKSTVSAAVLA
+1600 SFLIKSTLSAAILA
-1614 VIQLALVWLNDEE
+1614 TIQLALVWLNDEE

-1637 KNNFFCFSM
+1637 KNNFFCFSI

-1659 LAWLNSLVERTAE
+1659 LAWLNSMVERTAE

-1697 LPTEFNNIETVLTA
+1697 LPTSA
-1711 PVRDSIIGS
+1711 DSDPVTSFLCDSIFGA
-1720 FVELAINE
+1720 FVELKANE

-1743 EDRLQYDES
+1743 ENRLQYDES
-1752 TTAIAKYIGGFFN
+1752 TTAIAKYIGDFFN

-1781 LHRVLAA
+1781 LHRALAA
-1788 VTAESKDWSFGLGR
+1788 VTADSKDWSFGLGR
-1802 QAIADSAYSN
+1802 QFIADSAYSN
-1812 DVVTRFYNER
+1812 DVVTRFYDER

-1830 SYPEN
+1830 SYPDN
-1835 TEYAMQKARH
+1835 AEYAMQKYRH

-1866 ARDIKFNSA
+1866 ARDIKFNTA
-1875 ALLQEFMSTDSYMTD
+1875 ALLQEFMSTDAYMTD
-1890 ELLEVYEE
+1890 ELMEIYEE
-1898 ALKKDGSRDNDILPF
+1898 VLKKDGSRDNDILPF
-1913 IKPKAEITLPGD
+1913 IRPKAEITLPGD
-1925 KKTALSYEDYIELY
+1925 KKAVLSYEDYIELY
-1939 VRASQEIYAE
+1939 VQASQEIYAE
-1949 YDDILSGGGNLE
+1949 YDSILSGSGNSE
-1961 SKAKRLKKAKEN
+1961 SKAKRLKKAKES
-1973 ILERITNEYA
+1973 ILERVTDEYVQ
-1983 REYMGKEREP
+1983 EYMGKEG

>member
-1 MSENSDKIKAY
+1 MTKNSQEN
-12 LSEKGYSSKLTDK
+12 E
-25 QMDYLA
+25 
-31 GSPDRL
+31 
-37 AYFESKLAERER
+37 
-49 KAQLNTVK
+49 
-57 DYLLNSYYAPDLD
+57 LNSYFDKRKYASRLTDSEKEYFSKNPN
-70 RETFKQLLSDPS
+70 QLIALEKMLNQYQTGQYLQNSFYADNLSDTEFMKLMSVPQE
-82 KIEQYENDLVAD
+82 IEDYENNLVAD

-101 IRIGAVNTLRDLG
+101 IRIGATNILRDLG

-121 GDNSSVSEL
+121 GDNQSVSEL
-130 NRRKTNDAQLSEIL
+130 NRRKSNDAQLSEIL
-144 QRTKGGEIAGVPT
+144 QRTKGGEFLGVPT
-157 NQLIQSATNFAATL
+157 NQLIQSVTNFAATL

-179 GTAAYLG
+179 GQAAYLG
-186 EKAAEGFG
+186 EKAAESFG

-230 GSKAGLTA
+230 GSKAGLTT
-238 VKNMGESALKN
+238 VRNMGESALKN
-249 TLKSVLKSGIDEGLE
+249 TLKRALKSGIDEGLE

-272 TALKQITGLDPDA
+272 TALKQMTGLDPDA
-285 QIELQDLWTG
+285 QIELKDLWTG

-309 AAAVNNGI
+309 TAAVNNGI

-325 SDVQKVFADA
+325 TDIQKVFADA
-335 AFKAEAL
+335 AYKADTL

-385 LMKQKD
+385 LMEQKD

-400 KLFKGYMDSH
+400 KMFKGYMDSH
-410 AAGDDS
+410 AADYTADS
-416 GVNSVPNE
+416 GVNAVPNT
-424 QSGIDVRA
+424 QSGIDVKA

-553 LQYESNSANGQQ
+553 LQYESNESNGQQ

-585 PVGTETNRSMA
+585 PVGTISYKGVENGF
-596 KTVSGLA
+596 SGHY
-603 GRNDSRRIGILPL
+603 GREDSRRAGVLAL

-626 KGKTYVELKPSES
+626 QGKTYVELKPSES
-639 PASFYN
+639 PASFYS
-645 DIGRA
+645 DIERA

-876 WTASLDSN
+876 WTATLDSN

-976 SEQRGEAVAEF
+976 AEQRGEAVAEF
-987 IRSYLSSRGQAAI
+987 IRSYLSSRGQAVI
-1000 NYRDFYFDAVEAIR
+1000 NYRDFYFDAIEAIR

-1065 KFQVEFQR
+1065 KFWVNFQS

-1088 ARDGGYTGDMTTYK
+1088 AQDGGYTGDMTTYK

-1133 LSEALEKIKPQDME
+1133 LSQALEKIKPQDME

-1169 ADDKLNDPAALKR
+1169 ADDKLNDPTALKR
-1182 QIQRYEKKHPEFA
+1182 QIQRHEKRHPEFV
-1195 EAAGRVYEYQRNMLW
+1195 EAAGRVYEYQRNVLW
-1210 HHGVKNGLISEEL
+1210 CHCVKNGLISEEL

-1234 VPFHRYL
+1234 VPFYRYI

-1261 KNLKGSGAEIYNPI
+1261 KKLKGSGAEIYDPI

-1302 DSADSMGLFLEQVTP
+1302 DSADSMGLFMEQVTP

-1336 FSDEKLSK
+1336 FASENFSK

-1352 DILGDTITEYA
+1352 DILGDSIVEYA
-1363 VSPFQDQDIVR
+1363 VSPFQNQSIVR
-1374 VMQDGK
+1374 VMQNGQ
-1380 ARYFKIKDAELLTAL
+1380 ARYFQIKDAVLLNAL
-1395 TALSPKQLPMIIEFM
+1395 TALSPKQLPWMIEFL
-1410 GKITRAFKT
+1410 GKITRTFKT

-1543 GGASNID
+1543 GGASNVD

-1558 TVNFKLSGTEGRVLN
+1558 TVNFKLSGTEGRALN
-1573 QIIPYFNA
+1573 QVIPYFNA

-1600 SFLIKSTVSAAVLA
+1600 SFLIKSTLSAAILA
-1614 VIQLALVWLNDEE
+1614 TIQLALVWLNDEE

-1637 KNNFFCFSM
+1637 KNNFFCFSI

-1679 DAFYNFGEYTAQ
+1679 DTFYNFGEYTAQ

-1697 LPTEFNNIETVLTA
+1697 LPTEFNNIETILTA

-1752 TTAIAKYIGGFFN
+1752 TTAIAKYIGDFFN

-1781 LHRVLAA
+1781 LHRALAA
-1788 VTAESKDWSFGLGR
+1788 VTADSKDWFFGLGR
-1802 QAIADSAYSN
+1802 QFIADSAYSN
-1812 DVVTRFYNER
+1812 DVVTRFYDER

-1830 SYPEN
+1830 SYPDN
-1835 TEYAMQKARH
+1835 AEYAMQKYRH

-1866 ARDIKFNSA
+1866 ARDIKFNTA
-1875 ALLQEFMSTDSYMTD
+1875 ALLQEFMSTDAYMTD
-1890 ELLEVYEE
+1890 ELTEIYEE
-1898 ALKKDGSRDNDILPF
+1898 VLKKDGSRDNDILPF
-1913 IKPKAEITLPGD
+1913 IRPKAEITLPGD
-1925 KKTALSYEDYIELY
+1925 KKAVLSYEDYIELY
-1939 VRASQEIYAE
+1939 VQASQEIYAE
-1949 YDDILSGGGNLE
+1949 YDSILSGSGNSE
-1961 SKAKRLKKAKEN
+1961 SKAKRLKKAKES
-1973 ILERITNEYA
+1973 ILERVTDEYVQ
-1983 REYMGKEREP
+1983 EYMGKEG

>member
-1 MSENSDKIKAY
+1 MSENTDKIKAY
-12 LSEKGYSSKLTDK
+12 LSEKGYSSKLTNE
-25 QMDYLA
+25 QIDYLA
-31 GSPDRL
+31 GSPDRV

-70 RETFKQLLSDPS
+70 RETFRQLLSDPS
-82 KIEQYENDLVAD
+82 KIEQYENNLASD
-94 KSHLGEN
+94 KSHLAEN

-114 IASSALL
+114 IASSALF
-121 GDNSSVSEL
+121 GDNESVSEL
-130 NRRKTNDAQLSEIL
+130 NRRKSNDAQLSEIL
-144 QRTKGGEIAGVPT
+144 QRTKGGEILGVPT

-179 GTAAYLG
+179 GQAAYLG
-186 EKAAEGFG
+186 EKAAESFG

-309 AAAVNNGI
+309 TAAVNNGI

-325 SDVQKVFADA
+325 TDIQKVFADA
-335 AFKAEAL
+335 AYKADAL

-385 LMKQKD
+385 LMEQKD

-469 GVSESMG
+469 GVQERPAGTETNNVLEKRFSGLDGRE
-476 PRDNSRVEEIQ
+476 DSRRIGILPLNV
-487 TQSEQLWE
+487 QS
-495 HQAGRNARIQRR
+495 
-507 PSSSE
+507 
-512 NYNEYATQSADLET
+512 Y
-526 QSPSMVEPRNN
+526 N

-548 EAEGA
+548 DGEVS

-565 SFSNRQNE
+565 SFSNQQNE

-585 PVGTETNRSMA
+585 PTGTISYKGVENGF
-596 KTVSGLA
+596 SGHY
-603 GRNDSRRIGILPL
+603 GRKDSRRAGVLAL

-639 PASFYN
+639 PASFYS

-807 QIERLKASQSGE
+807 QIEHLKASQSGE
-819 NPNSNGGGNASGGA
+819 NPNSNGGGNKNGKQDPDGNTPRDNVRNEPTSPSSS
-833 DIAGSSGNRQNQEQN
+833 ISPTNQNVNSGNAGNNEVRQ
-848 TSQTRRESTSSE
+848 
-860 TQRDQSS
+860 DQSS

-907 NTGKVGYINANGV
+907 NTGKVGHINANGV

-1014 KGPNGEQALED
+1014 KGPDGEQALED

-1065 KFQVEFQR
+1065 KFRVNFQS

-1088 ARDGGYTGDMTTYK
+1088 AQDGGYTGDMTTYK

-1133 LSEALEKIKPQDME
+1133 LSQALEKIKPQDME

-1169 ADDKLNDPAALKR
+1169 ADDKLNDPEALKR
-1182 QIQRYEKKHPEFA
+1182 QIQRHEKRHPEFV
-1195 EAAGRVYEYQRNMLW
+1195 EAAGRVYEYQRNVLW
-1210 HHGVKNGLISEEL
+1210 YHGVKNGLISEEL

-1234 VPFHRYL
+1234 VPFYRYI
-1241 EGKTPRAGKKAGFA
+1241 EGKTPRAGKKAGFV

-1261 KNLKGSGAEIYNPI
+1261 KKLKGSGAEIYDPI

-1302 DSADSMGLFLEQVTP
+1302 DSADSMGLFMEQVTP
-1317 DMARRS
+1317 NMARRS

-1336 FSDEKLSK
+1336 FADENFSK

-1352 DILGDTITEYA
+1352 DILGDTIVEYA
-1363 VSPFQDQDIVR
+1363 VSPFQDQNIVR
-1374 VMQDGK
+1374 VMQNGQ
-1380 ARYFKIKDAELLTAL
+1380 ARYFRINDAELLNAL
-1395 TALSPKQLPMIIEFM
+1395 TALSPKQLSEVIEFL
-1410 GKITRAFKT
+1410 GKMTRAFKT

-1465 SEAYK
+1465 SEAYR

-1510 VVALAHMGLSK
+1510 VVALAHMGFSK
-1521 MDALIGAVETAPR
+1521 MDDLIGAVETAPR

-1600 SFLIKSTVSAAVLA
+1600 SFLIKSTLSAAILA
-1614 VIQLALVWLNDEE
+1614 TIQLALVWLNDEE

-1637 KNNFFCFSM
+1637 KNNFFCFSI

-1697 LPTEFNNIETVLTA
+1697 LPTEFNNIETILTA

-1752 TTAIAKYIGGFFN
+1752 TTAIAKYIGDFFN

-1781 LHRVLAA
+1781 LHRALAA
-1788 VTAESKDWSFGLGR
+1788 VTADSKDWSFGLGR
-1802 QAIADSAYSN
+1802 QFIADSAYSN
-1812 DVVTRFYNER
+1812 DVVTRFYDER

-1830 SYPEN
+1830 SYPDN
-1835 TEYAMQKARH
+1835 AEYAMQKYRH

-1866 ARDIKFNSA
+1866 ARDIKFNTA
-1875 ALLQEFMSTDSYMTD
+1875 ALLQEFMSTDAYMTD
-1890 ELLEVYEE
+1890 ELMEIYEE
-1898 ALKKDGSRDNDILPF
+1898 VLKKDGSRDNDILPF
-1913 IKPKAEITLPGD
+1913 IRPKAEITLPGD
-1925 KKTALSYEDYIELY
+1925 KKAVLSYEDYIELY
-1939 VRASQEIYAE
+1939 VQASQEIYAE
-1949 YDDILSGGGNLE
+1949 YDSILSGSGNSE
-1961 SKAKRLKKAKEN
+1961 SKAKRLKKAKES
-1973 ILERITNEYA
+1973 ILERVTDEYVQ
-1983 REYMGKEREP
+1983 EYMGKEG

>member
-1 MSENSDKIKAY
+1 MSENTDKIKAY
-12 LSEKGYSSKLTDK
+12 LSEKGYSSKLTNE
-25 QMDYLA
+25 QIDYLA

-49 KAQLNTVK
+49 NEQLNTVK

-70 RETFKQLLSDPS
+70 RETFRQLLSDPS
-82 KIEQYENDLVAD
+82 KIEQYENDLASD
-94 KSHLGEN
+94 KSHLAEN

-114 IASSALL
+114 IASSALF
-121 GDNSSVSEL
+121 GDNQSVSEL
-130 NRRKTNDAQLSEIL
+130 NRRKSNDAQLSEIL

-157 NQLIQSATNFAATL
+157 NQLIQSATNFAVTL

-179 GTAAYLG
+179 GQAAYLG
-186 EKAAEGFG
+186 EKAAESFG

-309 AAAVNNGI
+309 TAAVNNGI

-325 SDVQKVFADA
+325 TDIQKVFADA
-335 AFKAEAL
+335 AYKADAL

-385 LMKQKD
+385 LMEQKD

-400 KLFKGYMDSH
+400 KMFQGYINSHMDT
-410 AAGDDS
+410 AENA
-416 GVNSVPNE
+416 NSMQNG
-424 QSGIDVRA
+424 QSNIDVRA

-469 GVSESMG
+469 GVQERPAGTETNNVLEKRFSGLDGRE
-476 PRDNSRVEEIQ
+476 DSRRIGILPLNV
-487 TQSEQLWE
+487 QS
-495 HQAGRNARIQRR
+495 
-507 PSSSE
+507 
-512 NYNEYATQSADLET
+512 Y
-526 QSPSMVEPRNN
+526 N

-548 EAEGA
+548 DGEVS

-565 SFSNRQNE
+565 SFSNQQNE

-585 PVGTETNRSMA
+585 PTGTISYKGVENGF
-596 KTVSGLA
+596 SGHY
-603 GRNDSRRIGILPL
+603 GRKDSRRAGVLAL

-639 PASFYN
+639 PASFYS

-714 ENGGIKLDNF
+714 ENGGVKLDNF
-724 NGQLSSFYGNH
+724 DGWLSRMYAGH

-744 FNREFAPSDWNYS
+744 FNREFAPSDWDYA
-757 EFGEPDI
+757 EFKEPDI
-764 IFWRHNG
+764 IFWMHNG

-784 PVYDFSKLPL
+784 PEYDFSKIPL

-807 QIERLKASQSGE
+807 QIERLKASQSGG

-833 DIAGSSGNRQNQEQN
+833 GIAGSSGNRQNQGQN
-848 TSQTRRESTSSE
+848 TSQTRREDTSSE

-893 DIVRDISRSFNLPI
+893 DIVRDMSRSFNLPI

-976 SEQRGEAVAEF
+976 VEQRGEAVAEF

-1000 NYRDFYFDAVEAIR
+1000 NYRDFYFDAIEAIR
-1014 KGPNGEQALED
+1014 KGPDGEQALED

-1088 ARDGGYTGDMTTYK
+1088 AQDGGYTGDMTTYK

-1133 LSEALEKIKPQDME
+1133 LSQALEKIKPQDME

-1169 ADDKLNDPAALKR
+1169 ADDKLNDPEALKR
-1182 QIQRYEKKHPEFA
+1182 QIQRYEKRYPEFV
-1195 EAAGRVYEYQRNMLW
+1195 EAAGRVYEYQRNVLW
-1210 HHGVKNGLISEEL
+1210 YHGVKNGLISEEL

-1234 VPFHRYL
+1234 VPFYRYI

-1261 KNLKGSGAEIYNPI
+1261 KKLKGSGAEIYDPI

-1302 DSADSMGLFLEQVTP
+1302 DSADSMGLFMEQVTP

-1336 FSDEKLSK
+1336 FADENFSK

-1352 DILGDTITEYA
+1352 DILGDTIVEYA
-1363 VSPFQDQDIVR
+1363 VSPFQDQNIVR
-1374 VMQDGK
+1374 VMQNGQ
-1380 ARYFKIKDAELLTAL
+1380 ARYFRINDAELLNAL
-1395 TALSPKQLPMIIEFM
+1395 TALSPKQLPWMIEFL

-1502 QVERGFKK
+1502 KVEKGFKK

-1600 SFLIKSTVSAAVLA
+1600 RFLIKSTLSAAILA
-1614 VIQLALVWLNDEE
+1614 TIQLALVWLNDEE

-1637 KNNFFCFSM
+1637 KNNFFCFSI

-1697 LPTEFNNIETVLTA
+1697 LPTEFNNIETILTA

-1752 TTAIAKYIGGFFN
+1752 TTAIAKYIGDFFN

-1781 LHRVLAA
+1781 LHRALAA
-1788 VTAESKDWSFGLGR
+1788 VTADSKDWSFGLGR
-1802 QAIADSAYSN
+1802 QFIADSAYSN
-1812 DVVTRFYNER
+1812 DVVTRFYDER

-1830 SYPEN
+1830 SYPDN
-1835 TEYAMQKARH
+1835 AEYAMQKYRH

-1866 ARDIKFNSA
+1866 ARDIKFNTA
-1875 ALLQEFMSTDSYMTD
+1875 ALLQEFMSTDAYMTD
-1890 ELLEVYEE
+1890 ELMEIYEE
-1898 ALKKDGSRDNDILPF
+1898 VLKKDGSRDNDILPF
-1913 IKPKAEITLPGD
+1913 IRPKAEITLPGD
-1925 KKTALSYEDYIELY
+1925 KKAVLSYEDYIELY
-1939 VRASQEIYAE
+1939 VQASQEIYAE
-1949 YDDILSGGGNLE
+1949 YDSILSGSGNSE
-1961 SKAKRLKKAKEN
+1961 SKAKRLKKAKES
-1973 ILERITNEYA
+1973 ILERVTDEYVQ
-1983 REYMGKEREP
+1983 EYMGKEG

>member
-1 MSENSDKIKAY
+1 MSENYDKIKAY

-450 SQQNTADRARPIA
+450 SQQNTADGARPIA

-469 GVSESMG
+469 GV
-476 PRDNSRVEEIQ
+476 
-487 TQSEQLWE
+487 
-495 HQAGRNARIQRR
+495 
-507 PSSSE
+507 
-512 NYNEYATQSADLET
+512 
-526 QSPSMVEPRNN
+526 
-537 RSSGGNINTLS
+537 
-548 EAEGA
+548 
-553 LQYESNSANGQQ
+553 
-565 SFSNRQNE
+565 
-573 IEAGGDAGIQGR
+573 QGR
-585 PVGTETNRSMA
+585 PGSSISYQMLEKRF
-596 KTVSGLA
+596 SGLD
-603 GRNDSRRIGILPL
+603 GREDSGSSGVLSLNTQNILR
-616 SDQIKQELSR
+616 S
-626 KGKTYVELKPSES
+626 KGKNVIQLKSEAA
-639 PASFYN
+639 PASFYSA
-645 DIGRA
+645 IGEA
-650 KQGNKHGAYV
+650 KSGNPHGAYV
-660 AQHTVEEYGDM
+660 TQYSVENYGQM
-671 LLLTGDNGNV
+671 KLFLSEDNGA
-681 GVAVTPDGDIVSV
+681 GIAVKADGDIVSV
-694 FKNPESSAKGA
+694 FRDTRKNKNKGA
-705 VSSILLTAI
+705 ISSLLLTAI
-714 ENGGIKLDNF
+714 ENGGNKLDNF
-724 NGQLSSFYGNH
+724 HGELSQKYAAY

-744 FNREFAPSDWNYS
+744 FNREFAPSDWNYA

-771 ESAETVASKIGSY
+771 ESAETVASKIGNY
-784 PVYDFSKLPL
+784 PEYDFSKIPL

-833 DIAGSSGNRQNQEQN
+833 DIAGSSGNRQNQGQN
-848 TSQTRRESTSSE
+848 TSQTRRENTSSE
-860 TQRDQSS
+860 TKRDQSS

-876 WTASLDSN
+876 WTASLDRN

-920 YKVKDEAVRVQVT
+920 YKVKDEVVRVQVT

-976 SEQRGEAVAEF
+976 NEQRGEAVAEF

-1133 LSEALEKIKPQDME
+1133 LSQALEKIKPQDME

-1169 ADDKLNDPAALKR
+1169 ADDKLNDPEALKR
-1182 QIQRYEKKHPEFA
+1182 QIQRYEKRHPEFV
-1195 EAAGRVYEYQRNMLW
+1195 EAAGRVYEYQRNVLW
-1210 HHGVKNGLISEEL
+1210 YHGVKNGLISEEL

-1234 VPFHRYL
+1234 VPFYRYI

-1261 KNLKGSGAEIYNPI
+1261 KKLKGSGAEIYDPI

-1302 DSADSMGLFLEQVTP
+1302 DSADSMGLFMEQVTP

-1336 FSDEKLSK
+1336 FADENFSK

-1352 DILGDTITEYA
+1352 DILGDTIVEYA
-1363 VSPFQDQDIVR
+1363 VSPFQDQNIVR
-1374 VMQDGK
+1374 VMQNGQ
-1380 ARYFKIKDAELLTAL
+1380 ARYFRINDAELLNAL
-1395 TALSPKQLPMIIEFM
+1395 TALSPKQLPWVIEFL

-1510 VVALAHMGLSK
+1510 VVALAHMGFSK
-1521 MDALIGAVETAPR
+1521 MDDLIGAVETAPR

-1573 QIIPYFNA
+1573 QIIPYFNT

-1600 SFLIKSTVSAAVLA
+1600 SFLIKNTLSAAILA
-1614 VIQLALVWLNDEE
+1614 TIQLALVWLNDEE

-1752 TTAIAKYIGGFFN
+1752 TTAIAKYIGDFFN

-1781 LHRVLAA
+1781 LHRALAA
-1788 VTAESKDWSFGLGR
+1788 VTADSKDWFFGLGR
-1802 QAIADSAYSN
+1802 QFIADSAYSN
-1812 DVVTRFYNER
+1812 DVVTRFYDER

-1830 SYPEN
+1830 SYPDN
-1835 TEYAMQKARH
+1835 AEYAMQKYRH

-1866 ARDIKFNSA
+1866 ARDIKFNTA
-1875 ALLQEFMSTDSYMTD
+1875 ALLQEFMSADAYMTD
-1890 ELLEVYEE
+1890 ELMEIYEE
-1898 ALKKDGSRDNDILPF
+1898 VLKKDGSRDNDILPF
-1913 IKPKAEITLPGD
+1913 IRPKAEITLPGD
-1925 KKTALSYEDYIELY
+1925 KKAVLSYEDYIELY
-1939 VRASQEIYAE
+1939 VQASQEIYAE
-1949 YDDILSGGGNLE
+1949 YDSILSGSGNSE
-1961 SKAKRLKKAKEN
+1961 SKAKRLKKAKES
-1973 ILERITNEYA
+1973 ILERVTDEYVQ
-1983 REYMGKEREP
+1983 EYMGKEG

>member
-469 GVSESMG
+469 GV
-476 PRDNSRVEEIQ
+476 
-487 TQSEQLWE
+487 
-495 HQAGRNARIQRR
+495 
-507 PSSSE
+507 
-512 NYNEYATQSADLET
+512 
-526 QSPSMVEPRNN
+526 
-537 RSSGGNINTLS
+537 
-548 EAEGA
+548 
-553 LQYESNSANGQQ
+553 
-565 SFSNRQNE
+565 
-573 IEAGGDAGIQGR
+573 QGR
-585 PVGTETNRSMA
+585 PGSSISYQMLEKRF
-596 KTVSGLA
+596 SGLD
-603 GRNDSRRIGILPL
+603 GREDSGSSGVLSLNTQNILR
-616 SDQIKQELSR
+616 S
-626 KGKTYVELKPSES
+626 KGKNVIQLKSEAAL
-639 PASFYN
+639 ASFYSA
-645 DIGRA
+645 IGEA
-650 KQGNKHGAYV
+650 KSGNPHGAYV
-660 AQHTVEEYGDM
+660 TQYSVENYGQM
-671 LLLTGDNGNV
+671 KLFLSEDNGA
-681 GVAVTPDGDIVSV
+681 GIAVKADGDIVSV
-694 FKNPESSAKGA
+694 FRDTRKNKNKGA
-705 VSSILLTAI
+705 ISSLLLTAI
-714 ENGGIKLDNF
+714 ENGGNKLDNF
-724 NGQLSSFYGNH
+724 HGELSQKYAAY

-744 FNREFAPSDWNYS
+744 FNREFAPSDWNYA

-771 ESAETVASKIGSY
+771 ESAETVASKIGNY
-784 PVYDFSKLPL
+784 PEYDFSKIPL

-819 NPNSNGGGNASGGA
+819 NPNSNGGGNKNGKQDPDGNTPRDNVRNEPTSPSSS
-833 DIAGSSGNRQNQEQN
+833 ISPTNQNVNSGNAGNNEVRQ
-848 TSQTRRESTSSE
+848 
-860 TQRDQSS
+860 DQSS

-976 SEQRGEAVAEF
+976 NEQRGEAVAEF
-987 IRSYLSSRGQAAI
+987 IRSYLSSRGQAAV

-1241 EGKTPRAGKKAGFA
+1241 EGKTPRAGKKASFA
-1255 NQRAPI
+1255 NQRTPI

-1317 DMARRS
+1317 DMARHS

-1614 VIQLALVWLNDEE
+1614 VIQLALVWLNNQE
-1627 EEYKTLSTYN
+1627 EEYKT
-1637 KNNFFCFSM
+1637 
-1646 GNGKF
+1646 
-1651 IKIPKARE
+1651 
-1659 LAWLNSLVERTAE
+1659 
-1672 AVFMENS
+1672 
-1679 DAFYNFGEYTAQ
+1679 
-1691 MFLPPG
+1691 
-1697 LPTEFNNIETVLTA
+1697 
-1711 PVRDSIIGS
+1711 
-1720 FVELAINE
+1720 
-1728 DFKGSPIVPSSMENL
+1728 
-1743 EDRLQYDES
+1743 
-1752 TTAIAKYIGGFFN
+1752 
-1765 ISPKQLDH
+1765 
-1773 LFSNYFGG
+1773 
-1781 LHRVLAA
+1781 
-1788 VTAESKDWSFGLGR
+1788 
-1802 QAIADSAYSN
+1802 
-1812 DVVTRFYNER
+1812 
-1822 NSWTVKAT
+1822 
-1830 SYPEN
+1830 
-1835 TEYAMQKARH
+1835 
-1845 QSMSAILSELNGIA
+1845 
-1859 RESDAQT
+1859 
-1866 ARDIKFNSA
+1866 
-1875 ALLQEFMSTDSYMTD
+1875 
-1890 ELLEVYEE
+1890 
-1898 ALKKDGSRDNDILPF
+1898 
-1913 IKPKAEITLPGD
+1913 
-1925 KKTALSYEDYIELY
+1925 
-1939 VRASQEIYAE
+1939 
-1949 YDDILSGGGNLE
+1949 
-1961 SKAKRLKKAKEN
+1961 
-1973 ILERITNEYA
+1973 
-1983 REYMGKEREP
+1983 

>member
-1 MSENSDKIKAY
+1 MSENTDKIKAY
-12 LSEKGYSSKLTDK
+12 LSEKGYSSKLTNE
-25 QMDYLA
+25 QIDYLA

-49 KAQLNTVK
+49 NEQLNDVK

-82 KIEQYENDLVAD
+82 KIEQYENDLASD

-114 IASSALL
+114 IASSALF
-121 GDNSSVSEL
+121 GDNQSVSEL
-130 NRRKTNDAQLSEIL
+130 NRRKSNDAQLSEIL

-157 NQLIQSATNFAATL
+157 NQLIQSVTNFAATL

-179 GTAAYLG
+179 GQAAYLG
-186 EKAAEGFG
+186 EKAAESFG

-249 TLKSVLKSGIDEGLE
+249 TLKSALKSGIDEGLE

-272 TALKQITGLDPDA
+272 TALKQMTGLDPDA

-309 AAAVNNGI
+309 TAAVNNGI

-325 SDVQKVFADA
+325 TDIQKVFADA
-335 AFKAEAL
+335 AYKADAL

-385 LMKQKD
+385 LMEQKD

-410 AAGDDS
+410 AADYTADS
-416 GVNSVPNE
+416 GVNAVPNT
-424 QSGIDVRA
+424 QSGIDVKA

-469 GVSESMG
+469 GVQGRPAGTETNNVLEKRFPGLDGRKDSGSSG
-476 PRDNSRVEEIQ
+476 VLPLNV
-487 TQSEQLWE
+487 QS
-495 HQAGRNARIQRR
+495 
-507 PSSSE
+507 
-512 NYNEYATQSADLET
+512 Y
-526 QSPSMVEPRNN
+526 N

-548 EAEGA
+548 DGEVS
-553 LQYESNSANGQQ
+553 LQYESNESNGQQ
-565 SFSNRQNE
+565 SFFNRQNE
-573 IEAGGDAGIQGR
+573 IEAGGDAGVQERPTGSIPYKSVENAFSGHYGR
-585 PVGTETNRSMA
+585 GD
-596 KTVSGLA
+596 SGRLGVLA
-603 GRNDSRRIGILPL
+603 L
-616 SDQIKQELSR
+616 SEQTKQELSR

-681 GVAVTPDGDIVSV
+681 GAAVTPDGDIVSV
-694 FKNPESSAKGA
+694 FKNPASAAKGA

-724 NGQLSSFYGNH
+724 NGKLSDMYADH

-744 FNREFAPSDWNYS
+744 FNREFAPSDWDYAK
-757 EFGEPDI
+757 FKEPDI
-764 IFWRHNG
+764 IFWMHNG

-784 PVYDFSKLPL
+784 PVYDFSKIPL

-807 QIERLKASQSGE
+807 QIERAKASQSGG
-819 NPNSNGGGNASGGA
+819 NPNSNGGGNKKGKQDPDGNTPRDNVRNEPASPS
-833 DIAGSSGNRQNQEQN
+833 GSISSTNQNVNSGNVDNA
-848 TSQTRRESTSSE
+848 

-907 NTGKVGYINANGV
+907 STGKVGHINANGV
-920 YKVKDEAVRVQVT
+920 YKVKDEAVRIQVT

-976 SEQRGEAVAEF
+976 AEQGGEAVAEF

-1000 NYRDFYFDAVEAIR
+1000 NYRDFYFDAIEAIR

-1065 KFQVEFQR
+1065 KFRVNFQS

-1088 ARDGGYTGDMTTYK
+1088 AQDGGYTGDMTTYK

-1108 NAASTVESMLF
+1108 NAASAVESMLF

-1133 LSEALEKIKPQDME
+1133 LSQALEKIKPQDME
-1147 SFNLYLRDRH
+1147 SFNQYLRDRH

-1182 QIQRYEKKHPEFA
+1182 QIQRHEKRHPEFV
-1195 EAAGRVYEYQRNMLW
+1195 EAAGRVYEYQRNVLW
-1210 HHGVKNGLISEEL
+1210 YHGVKNGLISEEL

-1234 VPFHRYL
+1234 VPFYRYI
-1241 EGKTPRAGKKAGFA
+1241 EGKTPRAGKKAGFV

-1261 KNLKGSGAEIYNPI
+1261 KKLKGSGAEIYDPI

-1302 DSADSMGLFLEQVTP
+1302 DSADSMGLFMEQVTP

-1336 FSDEKLSK
+1336 FAGENFSK

-1352 DILGDTITEYA
+1352 DILGDTIVEYA
-1363 VSPFQDQDIVR
+1363 VSPFQDQNIVR
-1374 VMQDGK
+1374 VMQNGQ
-1380 ARYFKIKDAELLTAL
+1380 ARYFRINDAELLNAL
-1395 TALSPKQLPMIIEFM
+1395 TALSPKQLPWVIEFL

-1510 VVALAHMGLSK
+1510 VVALAHMGFSK

-1600 SFLIKSTVSAAVLA
+1600 SFLIKSTLSAAILA
-1614 VIQLALVWLNDEE
+1614 TIQLALVWLNDEE

-1637 KNNFFCFSM
+1637 KNNFFCFSI

-1659 LAWLNSLVERTAE
+1659 LAWLNSMVERTAE

-1697 LPTEFNNIETVLTA
+1697 LPTSA
-1711 PVRDSIIGS
+1711 DSDPVTSFLCDSIFGA
-1720 FVELAINE
+1720 FVELKANE

-1743 EDRLQYDES
+1743 EKRLQYDES
-1752 TTAIAKYIGGFFN
+1752 TTAIAKYIGGFLGF

-1781 LHRVLAA
+1781 LHRALAA
-1788 VTAESKDWSFGLGR
+1788 VTADSKDWFFGLGR
-1802 QAIADSAYSN
+1802 QFIADSAYSN
-1812 DVVTRFYNER
+1812 DVVTRFYDER

-1830 SYPEN
+1830 SYPDN
-1835 TEYAMQKARH
+1835 AEYAMQKYRH

-1866 ARDIKFNSA
+1866 ARDIKFNTA
-1875 ALLQEFMSTDSYMTD
+1875 ALLQEFMSTDAYMTD
-1890 ELLEVYEE
+1890 ELMEIYEE
-1898 ALKKDGSRDNDILPF
+1898 VLKKDGSRDNDILPF
-1913 IKPKAEITLPGD
+1913 IRPKAEITLPGD
-1925 KKTALSYEDYIELY
+1925 KKAVLSYEDYIELY
-1939 VRASQEIYAE
+1939 VQASQEIYAE
-1949 YDDILSGGGNLE
+1949 YDSILSGSGNSE
-1961 SKAKRLKKAKEN
+1961 SKAKRLKKAKES
-1973 ILERITNEYA
+1973 ILERVTDEYVQ
-1983 REYMGKEREP
+1983 EYMGKEG

>member
-1 MSENSDKIKAY
+1 MTKNSQEN
-12 LSEKGYSSKLTDK
+12 E
-25 QMDYLA
+25 
-31 GSPDRL
+31 
-37 AYFESKLAERER
+37 
-49 KAQLNTVK
+49 
-57 DYLLNSYYAPDLD
+57 LNSYFDKRKYASRLTDSEKEYFSKNPN
-70 RETFKQLLSDPS
+70 QLIALEKMLNQYQTGQYLQNSFYADNLSDTEFMKLMSVPQE
-82 KIEQYENDLVAD
+82 IEDYENNLVAD

-101 IRIGAVNTLRDLG
+101 IRIGATNILRDLG
-114 IASSALL
+114 IASSALF
-121 GDNSSVSEL
+121 GDNESVSEL
-130 NRRKTNDAQLSEIL
+130 NRRKSNDAQLSEIL
-144 QRTKGGEIAGVPT
+144 QRTKGGEILGVPT

-179 GTAAYLG
+179 GQAAYLG
-186 EKAAEGFG
+186 EKAAESFG

-230 GSKAGLTA
+230 GSKAGLTT
-238 VKNMGESALKN
+238 VRNMGESALKN
-249 TLKSVLKSGIDEGLE
+249 TLKSALKSGIDEGLE

-272 TALKQITGLDPDA
+272 TALKQMTGLDPDA
-285 QIELQDLWTG
+285 QIELKDLWTG

-309 AAAVNNGI
+309 TAAVNNGI
-317 SASRYNKL
+317 SAFRYNKL
-325 SDVQKVFADA
+325 TDIQKVFADA
-335 AFKAEAL
+335 AYKADAL

-385 LMKQKD
+385 LMEQKD

-400 KLFKGYMDSH
+400 KMFQGYINSHMD
-410 AAGDDS
+410 AAENA
-416 GVNSVPNE
+416 NSVQNG
-424 QSGIDVRA
+424 QSNIDVRA

-469 GVSESMG
+469 G
-476 PRDNSRVEEIQ
+476 IQ
-487 TQSEQLWE
+487 GRPAGTETNNVLEKRFPGLDGRKDSGSSGVLPLNVQS
-495 HQAGRNARIQRR
+495 
-507 PSSSE
+507 
-512 NYNEYATQSADLET
+512 Y
-526 QSPSMVEPRNN
+526 N

-548 EAEGA
+548 DGEEA
-553 LQYESNSANGQQ
+553 LQYESNQSNSANGQQ

-585 PVGTETNRSMA
+585 PAGTETNRSMA

-724 NGQLSSFYGNH
+724 DGWLSDMYANH

-744 FNREFAPSDWNYS
+744 FNREFAPSDWDYA
-757 EFGEPDI
+757 EFKEPDI
-764 IFWRHNG
+764 IFWMHNG
-771 ESAETVASKIGSY
+771 ESAETVASKIGNY
-784 PVYDFSKLPL
+784 PEYDFSKIPL

-819 NPNSNGGGNASGGA
+819 NSNSNSGGNKNGKQDPDGNTPRDNVRNEPASPS
-833 DIAGSSGNRQNQEQN
+833 GSISSTNQNVNSGNAGNNEVR
-848 TSQTRRESTSSE
+848 
-860 TQRDQSS
+860 RDQSS

-976 SEQRGEAVAEF
+976 AEQGGEAVAEF

-1000 NYRDFYFDAVEAIR
+1000 NYRDFYFDAIEAIR

-1065 KFQVEFQR
+1065 KFRVNFQS

-1088 ARDGGYTGDMTTYK
+1088 AQDGGYTGDMTTYK

-1108 NAASTVESMLF
+1108 NAASAVESMLF

-1133 LSEALEKIKPQDME
+1133 LSQALEKIKPQDME

-1157 ALEVVS
+1157 ALEVVF

-1182 QIQRYEKKHPEFA
+1182 QIQRHEKRHPEFV
-1195 EAAGRVYEYQRNMLW
+1195 EAAGRVYEYQRNVLW
-1210 HHGVKNGLISEEL
+1210 YHGVKNGLISEEL

-1234 VPFHRYL
+1234 VPFYRYI
-1241 EGKTPRAGKKAGFA
+1241 EGKTPRAGKKAGFV

-1261 KNLKGSGAEIYNPI
+1261 KKLKGSGAEIYDPI

-1302 DSADSMGLFLEQVTP
+1302 DSADSMGLFMEQVTP

-1336 FSDEKLSK
+1336 FAGENFSK

-1352 DILGDTITEYA
+1352 DILGDTIVEYA
-1363 VSPFQDQDIVR
+1363 VSPFQDQNIVR
-1374 VMQDGK
+1374 VMQNGQ
-1380 ARYFKIKDAELLTAL
+1380 ARYFRINDAELLNAL
-1395 TALSPKQLPMIIEFM
+1395 TALSPKQLSEVIEFL
-1410 GKITRAFKT
+1410 GKMTRAFKT

-1510 VVALAHMGLSK
+1510 VVALAHMGFSK
-1521 MDALIGAVETAPR
+1521 MDDLIGAVETAPR

-1600 SFLIKSTVSAAVLA
+1600 SFLIKSTLSAAILA
-1614 VIQLALVWLNDEE
+1614 TIQLALVWLNDEE

-1637 KNNFFCFSM
+1637 KNNFFCFSI

-1697 LPTEFNNIETVLTA
+1697 LPTSADSGLVTSFLC
-1711 PVRDSIIGS
+1711 DSIFGA
-1720 FVELAINE
+1720 FVELKANE

-1743 EDRLQYDES
+1743 EKRLQYDES
-1752 TTAIAKYIGGFFN
+1752 TTAIAKYIGDFFN

-1781 LHRVLAA
+1781 LHRALAA
-1788 VTAESKDWSFGLGR
+1788 VTADSKDWSFGLGR
-1802 QAIADSAYSN
+1802 QFIADSAYSN
-1812 DVVTRFYNER
+1812 DVVTRFYDER
-1822 NSWTVKAT
+1822 NSWTVKAA
-1830 SYPEN
+1830 SYPDN
-1835 TEYAMQKARH
+1835 AEYAMQKYRH

-1866 ARDIKFNSA
+1866 ARDIKFNTA
-1875 ALLQEFMSTDSYMTD
+1875 ALLQEFMSTDAYMTD
-1890 ELLEVYEE
+1890 ELMEIYEE
-1898 ALKKDGSRDNDILPF
+1898 VLKKDGSRDNDILPF
-1913 IKPKAEITLPGD
+1913 IRPKAEITLPGD
-1925 KKTALSYEDYIELY
+1925 KKAVLSYEDYIELY
-1939 VRASQEIYAE
+1939 VQASQEIYAE
-1949 YDDILSGGGNLE
+1949 YDSILSGSGNSE
-1961 SKAKRLKKAKEN
+1961 SKAKRLKKAKES
-1973 ILERITNEYA
+1973 ILERVTDEYVQ
-1983 REYMGKEREP
+1983 EYMGKEG

>member
-1 MSENSDKIKAY
+1 MSENTDKIKAY
-12 LSEKGYSSKLTDK
+12 LSEKGYSSKLTNE

-49 KAQLNTVK
+49 NEQLNTVK

-82 KIEQYENDLVAD
+82 KIEQYENDLASD

-114 IASSALL
+114 IASSALF
-121 GDNSSVSEL
+121 GDNQSVSEL
-130 NRRKTNDAQLSEIL
+130 NRRKSNDAQLSEIL

-157 NQLIQSATNFAATL
+157 NQLIQSVTNFAATL

-179 GTAAYLG
+179 GQAAYLG
-186 EKAAEGFG
+186 EKAAESFG

-230 GSKAGLTA
+230 GSKAGLTT
-238 VKNMGESALKN
+238 VRNMGESALKN
-249 TLKSVLKSGIDEGLE
+249 TLKSALKSGIDEGLE

-272 TALKQITGLDPDA
+272 TALKWITGLDPDA
-285 QIELQDLWTG
+285 QIELKDLWTG

-309 AAAVNNGI
+309 TAAVNNGI

-325 SDVQKVFADA
+325 TDIQKVFADA
-335 AFKAEAL
+335 AYKADAL

-385 LMKQKD
+385 LMEQKD

-400 KLFKGYMDSH
+400 KMFQGYINSHMD
-410 AAGDDS
+410 AAENA
-416 GVNSVPNE
+416 NSVQNG
-424 QSGIDVRA
+424 QSNIDVRA

-512 NYNEYATQSADLET
+512 NYNEYEAQSADLET

-548 EAEGA
+548 DGEVS
-553 LQYESNSANGQQ
+553 LQYESNESNRQQ
-565 SFSNRQNE
+565 SFFNQQNE

-585 PVGTETNRSMA
+585 PAGTETNRSMA

-724 NGQLSSFYGNH
+724 DGWLSDMYANH

-744 FNREFAPSDWNYS
+744 FNREFAPSDWDYA
-757 EFGEPDI
+757 EFKEPDI
-764 IFWRHNG
+764 IFWMHNG
-771 ESAETVASKIGSY
+771 ESAETVASKIGNY
-784 PVYDFSKLPL
+784 PEYDFSKIPL

-807 QIERLKASQSGE
+807 QIERAKASQSGG
-819 NPNSNGGGNASGGA
+819 NSNSNSGGNSSGGTG
-833 DIAGSSGNRQNQEQN
+833 IAGSSGNRQNQEQN

-976 SEQRGEAVAEF
+976 AEQRGEAVAEF

-1000 NYRDFYFDAVEAIR
+1000 NYRDFYFDAIEAIR

-1065 KFQVEFQR
+1065 KFRVDFQS

-1088 ARDGGYTGDMTTYK
+1088 AQDGGYTGDMTTYK

-1133 LSEALEKIKPQDME
+1133 LSQALEKIKPQDME

-1169 ADDKLNDPAALKR
+1169 ADDKLNDPTALKR
-1182 QIQRYEKKHPEFA
+1182 QIQRHEKRHPEFI
-1195 EAAGRVYEYQRNMLW
+1195 EAAGRVYEYQRNVLW
-1210 HHGVKNGLISEEL
+1210 YHGVKNGLISEEL

-1234 VPFHRYL
+1234 VPFYRYI

-1261 KNLKGSGAEIYNPI
+1261 KKLKGSGAEIYDPI

-1302 DSADSMGLFLEQVTP
+1302 DSADSMGLFMEQVTP

-1336 FSDEKLSK
+1336 FADENFSK

-1352 DILGDTITEYA
+1352 DILGDTIVEYA
-1363 VSPFQDQDIVR
+1363 VSPFQNQSIVR
-1374 VMQDGK
+1374 VMQNGQ
-1380 ARYFKIKDAELLTAL
+1380 ARYFQIKDAVLLNAL
-1395 TALSPKQLPMIIEFM
+1395 TALSPKQLPWMIEFL

-1510 VVALAHMGLSK
+1510 VVALAHMGFSK
-1521 MDALIGAVETAPR
+1521 MDDLIGAVETAPR

-1600 SFLIKSTVSAAVLA
+1600 SFLIKSTLSAAILA
-1614 VIQLALVWLNDEE
+1614 TIQLALVWLNDEE

-1637 KNNFFCFSM
+1637 KNNFFCFSI

-1697 LPTEFNNIETVLTA
+1697 LPTSADSGLVTSFLC
-1711 PVRDSIIGS
+1711 DSIFGA
-1720 FVELAINE
+1720 FVELKANE

-1743 EDRLQYDES
+1743 EKRLQYDES
-1752 TTAIAKYIGGFFN
+1752 TTAIAKYIGGFLGF

-1781 LHRVLAA
+1781 LHRALAA
-1788 VTAESKDWSFGLGR
+1788 VTADSKDWFFGLGR
-1802 QAIADSAYSN
+1802 QFIADSAYSN
-1812 DVVTRFYNER
+1812 DVVTRFYDER

-1830 SYPEN
+1830 SYPDN
-1835 TEYAMQKARH
+1835 AEYAMQKYRH

-1866 ARDIKFNSA
+1866 ARDIKFNTA
-1875 ALLQEFMSTDSYMTD
+1875 ALLQEFMSTDAYMTD
-1890 ELLEVYEE
+1890 ELMDIYEE
-1898 ALKKDGSRDNDILPF
+1898 VLKKDGSRDNDILPF
-1913 IKPKAEITLPGD
+1913 IRPKAEITLPGD
-1925 KKTALSYEDYIELY
+1925 KKAVLSYEDYIELY
-1939 VRASQEIYAE
+1939 VQASQEIYAE
-1949 YDDILSGGGNLE
+1949 YDSILSGSGNSE
-1961 SKAKRLKKAKEN
+1961 SKAKRLKKAKES
-1973 ILERITNEYA
+1973 ILERVTDEYVQ
-1983 REYMGKEREP
+1983 EYMGKEG

>member
-1 MSENSDKIKAY
+1 MSENTDKIKAY
-12 LSEKGYSSKLTDK
+12 LSEKGYSSKLTNE

-49 KAQLNTVK
+49 NEQLNTVK

-82 KIEQYENDLVAD
+82 KIEQYENDLASD

-114 IASSALL
+114 IASSALF
-121 GDNSSVSEL
+121 GDNQSVSEL
-130 NRRKTNDAQLSEIL
+130 NRRKSNDAQLSEIL

-157 NQLIQSATNFAATL
+157 NQLIQSVTNFAATL

-179 GTAAYLG
+179 GQAAYLG
-186 EKAAEGFG
+186 EKAAESFG

-230 GSKAGLTA
+230 GSKAGLTT
-238 VKNMGESALKN
+238 VRNMGESALKN
-249 TLKSVLKSGIDEGLE
+249 TLKSALKSGIDEGLE

-272 TALKQITGLDPDA
+272 TALKWITGLDPDA
-285 QIELQDLWTG
+285 QIELKDLWTG

-309 AAAVNNGI
+309 TAAVNNGI

-325 SDVQKVFADA
+325 TDIQKVFADA
-335 AFKAEAL
+335 AYKADAL

-385 LMKQKD
+385 LMEQKD

-400 KLFKGYMDSH
+400 KMFQGYINSHMD
-410 AAGDDS
+410 AAENA
-416 GVNSVPNE
+416 NSVQNG
-424 QSGIDVRA
+424 QSNIDVRA

-512 NYNEYATQSADLET
+512 NYNEYEAQSADLET

-548 EAEGA
+548 DGEVS
-553 LQYESNSANGQQ
+553 LQYESNESNRQQ
-565 SFSNRQNE
+565 SFFNQQNE

-585 PVGTETNRSMA
+585 PAGTETNRSMA

-724 NGQLSSFYGNH
+724 DGWLSDMYANH

-744 FNREFAPSDWNYS
+744 FNREFAPSDWDYA
-757 EFGEPDI
+757 EFKEPDI
-764 IFWRHNG
+764 IFWMHNG
-771 ESAETVASKIGSY
+771 ESAETVASKIGNY
-784 PVYDFSKLPL
+784 PEYDFSKIPL

-807 QIERLKASQSGE
+807 QIERAKASQSGG
-819 NPNSNGGGNASGGA
+819 NSNSNSGGNSSGGTG
-833 DIAGSSGNRQNQEQN
+833 IAGSSGNRQNQEQN

-976 SEQRGEAVAEF
+976 AEQRGEAVAEF

-1000 NYRDFYFDAVEAIR
+1000 NYRDFYFDAIEAIR

-1065 KFQVEFQR
+1065 KFRVDFQS

-1088 ARDGGYTGDMTTYK
+1088 AQDGGYTGDMTTYK

-1133 LSEALEKIKPQDME
+1133 LSQALEKIKPQDME

-1169 ADDKLNDPAALKR
+1169 ADDKLNDPSALKR
-1182 QIQRYEKKHPEFA
+1182 QIQRHEKRHPEFV
-1195 EAAGRVYEYQRNMLW
+1195 EAAGRVYEYQRNVLW
-1210 HHGVKNGLISEEL
+1210 YHGVKNGLISEEL

-1234 VPFHRYL
+1234 VPFYRYI

-1261 KNLKGSGAEIYNPI
+1261 KKLKGSGAEIYDPI

-1302 DSADSMGLFLEQVTP
+1302 DSADSMGLFMEQVTP

-1336 FSDEKLSK
+1336 FASENFSK

-1352 DILGDTITEYA
+1352 DILGDTIVEYA
-1363 VSPFQDQDIVR
+1363 VSPFQDQNIVR
-1374 VMQDGK
+1374 VMQNGQ
-1380 ARYFKIKDAELLTAL
+1380 ARYFRINDAELLNAL
-1395 TALSPKQLPMIIEFM
+1395 TALSPKQLPWMIEFL

-1455 LSAFNDIRKK
+1455 LSAINDIRKK

-1510 VVALAHMGLSK
+1510 VVALAHMGGSK
-1521 MDALIGAVETAPR
+1521 LDALIGAVETAPR

-1543 GGASNID
+1543 GGASNVD

-1558 TVNFKLSGTEGRVLN
+1558 TVNFKLSGTEGRALN

-1600 SFLIKSTVSAAVLA
+1600 SFLIKSTLSAAILA
-1614 VIQLALVWLNDEE
+1614 TIQLALVWLNDEE

-1637 KNNFFCFSM
+1637 KNNFFCFSI

-1697 LPTEFNNIETVLTA
+1697 LPTEFNNIETILTA

-1752 TTAIAKYIGGFFN
+1752 TTAIAKYIGDFFN

-1781 LHRVLAA
+1781 LHRALAA
-1788 VTAESKDWSFGLGR
+1788 VTADSKDWFFGLGR
-1802 QAIADSAYSN
+1802 QFIADSAYSN
-1812 DVVTRFYNER
+1812 DIVTRFYDER

-1830 SYPEN
+1830 SYPDN
-1835 TEYAMQKARH
+1835 AEYAMQKYRH

-1866 ARDIKFNSA
+1866 ARDIKFNTA
-1875 ALLQEFMSTDSYMTD
+1875 ALLQEFMSTDAYMTD
-1890 ELLEVYEE
+1890 ELMDIYEE
-1898 ALKKDGSRDNDILPF
+1898 VLKKDGSRDNDILPF
-1913 IKPKAEITLPGD
+1913 IRPKAEITLPGD
-1925 KKTALSYEDYIELY
+1925 KKAVLSYEDYIELY
-1939 VRASQEIYAE
+1939 VQASQEIYAE
-1949 YDDILSGGGNLE
+1949 YDSILSGSGNSE
-1961 SKAKRLKKAKEN
+1961 SKAKRLKKAKES
-1973 ILERITNEYA
+1973 ILERVTDEYVQ
-1983 REYMGKEREP
+1983 EYMGKEG

>member
-1 MSENSDKIKAY
+1 MSENTDKIKAY
-12 LSEKGYSSKLTDK
+12 LSEKGYSSKLTNE

-57 DYLLNSYYAPDLD
+57 DYLLNSYYAPDLN

-82 KIEQYENDLVAD
+82 KIEQYENNLASD

-114 IASSALL
+114 IASSALF
-121 GDNSSVSEL
+121 GDNQSVSEL

-157 NQLIQSATNFAATL
+157 NQLIQSVTNFAATL

-179 GTAAYLG
+179 GQAVYLG
-186 EKAAEGFG
+186 EKAAESFG

-230 GSKAGLTA
+230 GSKAGLTT
-238 VKNMGESALKN
+238 VRNMGESALKN

-285 QIELQDLWTG
+285 QIELKDLWTG

-309 AAAVNNGI
+309 TAAVNNGI

-325 SDVQKVFADA
+325 TDIQKVFADA
-335 AFKAEAL
+335 AYKADAL

-385 LMKQKD
+385 LMEQKD

-400 KLFKGYMDSH
+400 KMFQGYINSHMD
-410 AAGDDS
+410 AAENA
-416 GVNSVPNE
+416 NSVQNG
-424 QSGIDVRA
+424 QSNIDVRA

-469 GVSESMG
+469 GIQGRPAGTETNNVLEKRFSGLDGRE
-476 PRDNSRVEEIQ
+476 DSRRIGILPLNV
-487 TQSEQLWE
+487 QS
-495 HQAGRNARIQRR
+495 
-507 PSSSE
+507 
-512 NYNEYATQSADLET
+512 Y
-526 QSPSMVEPRNN
+526 N

-548 EAEGA
+548 DGEVS
-553 LQYESNSANGQQ
+553 LQYESNESNGRQ
-565 SFSNRQNE
+565 SFFNRQNE
-573 IEAGGDAGIQGR
+573 IEAGGDAGVQERPTGAIPYKSVENAFSGHYGR
-585 PVGTETNRSMA
+585 GD
-596 KTVSGLA
+596 SGRLGVLA
-603 GRNDSRRIGILPL
+603 L
-616 SDQIKQELSR
+616 SEQTKQELSR

-681 GVAVTPDGDIVSV
+681 GAAVTPDGDIVSV

-724 NGQLSSFYGNH
+724 NGKLSDMYAAH

-744 FNREFAPSDWNYS
+744 FNREFAPSDWDYA
-757 EFGEPDI
+757 EFKEPDI
-764 IFWRHNG
+764 IFWMHNG

-807 QIERLKASQSGE
+807 QIERLKASQSGG
-819 NPNSNGGGNASGGA
+819 NSNSNGGGNKNGKQDPDGNTPRDNVRNEPASPSSS
-833 DIAGSSGNRQNQEQN
+833 ISSVNQNVNSGNADNA
-848 TSQTRRESTSSE
+848 

-976 SEQRGEAVAEF
+976 AEQGGEAVAEF

-1000 NYRDFYFDAVEAIR
+1000 NYRDFYFDAIEAIR

-1065 KFQVEFQR
+1065 KFRIDFQS

-1088 ARDGGYTGDMTTYK
+1088 AQDGGYTGDMTTYK

-1169 ADDKLNDPAALKR
+1169 ADDKLNDPTALKR
-1182 QIQRYEKKHPEFA
+1182 QIQRHEKRHPEFV
-1195 EAAGRVYEYQRNMLW
+1195 EAAGRVYEYQRNVLW
-1210 HHGVKNGLISEEL
+1210 YHGVKNGLISEEL

-1234 VPFHRYL
+1234 VPFYRYI

-1261 KNLKGSGAEIYNPI
+1261 KKLKGSGAEIYDPI

-1302 DSADSMGLFLEQVTP
+1302 DSADSMGLFMEQVTP

-1336 FSDEKLSK
+1336 FAGENFSK

-1352 DILGDTITEYA
+1352 DILGDTIVEYA
-1363 VSPFQDQDIVR
+1363 VSPFQDQNIVR
-1374 VMQDGK
+1374 VMQNGQ
-1380 ARYFKIKDAELLTAL
+1380 ARYFQIKDAVLLNAL
-1395 TALSPKQLPMIIEFM
+1395 TALSPKQLPWMIEFL

-1510 VVALAHMGLSK
+1510 VVALAHMGFSK
-1521 MDALIGAVETAPR
+1521 MDDLIGAVETAPR

-1600 SFLIKSTVSAAVLA
+1600 SFLIKSTLSAAILA
-1614 VIQLALVWLNDEE
+1614 TIQLALVWLNDEE

-1637 KNNFFCFSM
+1637 KNNFFCFSI

-1659 LAWLNSLVERTAE
+1659 LAWLNSMVERTAE

-1697 LPTEFNNIETVLTA
+1697 LPTSA
-1711 PVRDSIIGS
+1711 DSDPVTSFLCDSIFGA
-1720 FVELAINE
+1720 FVELKANE

-1743 EDRLQYDES
+1743 EKRLQYDES
-1752 TTAIAKYIGGFFN
+1752 TTAIAKYIGGFLGF

-1781 LHRVLAA
+1781 LHRALAA
-1788 VTAESKDWSFGLGR
+1788 VTADSKDWFFGLGR
-1802 QAIADSAYSN
+1802 QFIADSAYSN
-1812 DVVTRFYNER
+1812 DVVTRFYDER

-1830 SYPEN
+1830 SYPDN
-1835 TEYAMQKARH
+1835 AEYAMQKYRH

-1866 ARDIKFNSA
+1866 ARDIKFNTA
-1875 ALLQEFMSTDSYMTD
+1875 ALLQEFMSTDAYMTD
-1890 ELLEVYEE
+1890 ELMEIYEE
-1898 ALKKDGSRDNDILPF
+1898 VLKKDGSRDNDILPF
-1913 IKPKAEITLPGD
+1913 IRPKAEITLPGD
-1925 KKTALSYEDYIELY
+1925 KKAVLSYEDYIELY
-1939 VRASQEIYAE
+1939 VQASQEIYAE
-1949 YDDILSGGGNLE
+1949 YDSILSGSGNSE
-1961 SKAKRLKKAKEN
+1961 SKAKRLKKAKES
-1973 ILERITNEYA
+1973 ILERVTDEYVQ
-1983 REYMGKEREP
+1983 EYMGKEG

>member
-1 MSENSDKIKAY
+1 MTKNSQEN
-12 LSEKGYSSKLTDK
+12 E
-25 QMDYLA
+25 
-31 GSPDRL
+31 
-37 AYFESKLAERER
+37 
-49 KAQLNTVK
+49 
-57 DYLLNSYYAPDLD
+57 LNSYFDKRKYASRLTDSEKEYFSKNPN
-70 RETFKQLLSDPS
+70 QLIALEKMLNQYQTGQYLQNSFYADNLSDTEFMKLMSVPQE
-82 KIEQYENDLVAD
+82 IEDYENNLVAD

-101 IRIGAVNTLRDLG
+101 IRIGATNILRDLG

-121 GDNSSVSEL
+121 GDNQSVSEL
-130 NRRKTNDAQLSEIL
+130 NRRKSNDAQLSEIL
-144 QRTKGGEIAGVPT
+144 QRTKGGEFLGVPT
-157 NQLIQSATNFAATL
+157 NQLIQSVTNFAATL

-179 GTAAYLG
+179 GQAAYLG
-186 EKAAEGFG
+186 EKAAESFG

-230 GSKAGLTA
+230 GSKAGMTT
-238 VKNMGESALKN
+238 VRNMGESAFKN
-249 TLKSVLKSGIDEGLE
+249 TLKRALKSGIDEGLE

-272 TALKQITGLDPDA
+272 TALKQMTGLDPDA
-285 QIELQDLWTG
+285 QIELKDLWTG

-309 AAAVNNGI
+309 TAAVNNGI

-325 SDVQKVFADA
+325 TDIQKVFADA
-335 AFKAEAL
+335 AYKADAL

-385 LMKQKD
+385 LMEQKD

-410 AAGDDS
+410 AADYTADS
-416 GVNSVPNE
+416 GVNAVPNT
-424 QSGIDVRA
+424 QSGIDVKA

-469 GVSESMG
+469 GV
-476 PRDNSRVEEIQ
+476 
-487 TQSEQLWE
+487 
-495 HQAGRNARIQRR
+495 
-507 PSSSE
+507 
-512 NYNEYATQSADLET
+512 
-526 QSPSMVEPRNN
+526 
-537 RSSGGNINTLS
+537 
-548 EAEGA
+548 
-553 LQYESNSANGQQ
+553 
-565 SFSNRQNE
+565 
-573 IEAGGDAGIQGR
+573 QGR
-585 PVGTETNRSMA
+585 PAGTETNNVLEKRFPGLDGRKDSGSSGVLSLNTQNILRS
-596 KTVSGLA
+596 
-603 GRNDSRRIGILPL
+603 
-616 SDQIKQELSR
+616 
-626 KGKTYVELKPSES
+626 KGKNVIPLKSENT
-639 PASFYN
+639 PASFYSA
-645 DIGRA
+645 IGEA
-650 KQGNKHGAYV
+650 KIDNPHGAYV
-660 AQHTVEEYGDM
+660 TQYDAEDYSKMKLFLSEDQTAGI
-671 LLLTGDNGNV
+671 
-681 GVAVTPDGDIVSV
+681 AVKQDGDIVSV
-694 FKNPESSAKGA
+694 FKNTKRNKTKGA
-705 VSSILLTAI
+705 ISSLLLTAI
-714 ENGGIKLDNF
+714 ENGGEKLDNF
-724 NGQLSSFYGNH
+724 NGELSRMYTEH

-744 FNREFAPSDWNYS
+744 FNREFAPSDWDYAK
-757 EFGEPDI
+757 FKEPDI
-764 IFWRHNG
+764 IFWMHNG

-784 PVYDFSKLPL
+784 PVYDFSKIPL

-807 QIERLKASQSGE
+807 QIERAKASQSGG
-819 NPNSNGGGNASGGA
+819 NPNSNGGGNKKGKQDPDGNTPRDNVRNEPASPS
-833 DIAGSSGNRQNQEQN
+833 GSISSTNQNVNSGNADNA
-848 TSQTRRESTSSE
+848 

-976 SEQRGEAVAEF
+976 VEQRGEAVAEF
-987 IRSYLSSRGQAAI
+987 IRSYLSSRGQAAV

-1108 NAASTVESMLF
+1108 NAASAVESMLF

-1133 LSEALEKIKPQDME
+1133 LSQALEKIKPQDME

-1182 QIQRYEKKHPEFA
+1182 QIQRHEKRHPEFV
-1195 EAAGRVYEYQRNMLW
+1195 EAAGRVYEYQRNVLW

-1234 VPFHRYL
+1234 VPFYRYI
-1241 EGKTPRAGKKAGFA
+1241 EGKTPRAGKKAGFV

-1261 KNLKGSGAEIYNPI
+1261 KKLKGSGAEIYDPI

-1302 DSADSMGLFLEQVTP
+1302 DSADSMGLFMEQVTP

-1336 FSDEKLSK
+1336 FADENFSK

-1352 DILGDTITEYA
+1352 DILGDTIVEYA
-1363 VSPFQDQDIVR
+1363 VSPFQDQNIVR
-1374 VMQDGK
+1374 VMQNGQ
-1380 ARYFKIKDAELLTAL
+1380 ARYFRINDAELLNAL
-1395 TALSPKQLPMIIEFM
+1395 TALSPKQLSEVIEFL
-1410 GKITRAFKT
+1410 GKMTRAFKT

-1510 VVALAHMGLSK
+1510 VVALAHMGFSK
-1521 MDALIGAVETAPR
+1521 MDDLIGAVETAPR

-1543 GGASNID
+1543 DGASNID

-1600 SFLIKSTVSAAVLA
+1600 SFLIKSTLSAAILA
-1614 VIQLALVWLNDEE
+1614 TIQLALVWLNDEE

-1637 KNNFFCFSM
+1637 KNNFFCFSI

-1697 LPTEFNNIETVLTA
+1697 LPTSADSGLVTSFLC
-1711 PVRDSIIGS
+1711 DSIFGA
-1720 FVELAINE
+1720 FVELKANE

-1743 EDRLQYDES
+1743 EKRLQYDES
-1752 TTAIAKYIGGFFN
+1752 TTAIAKYIGDFFN

-1781 LHRVLAA
+1781 LHRALAA
-1788 VTAESKDWSFGLGR
+1788 VTADSKDWSFGLGR
-1802 QAIADSAYSN
+1802 QFIADSAYSN
-1812 DVVTRFYNER
+1812 DVVTRFYDER
-1822 NSWTVKAT
+1822 NSWTVKAA
-1830 SYPEN
+1830 SYPDN
-1835 TEYAMQKARH
+1835 AEYAMQKYRH

-1866 ARDIKFNSA
+1866 ARDIKFNTA
-1875 ALLQEFMSTDSYMTD
+1875 ALLQEFMSTDAYMTD
-1890 ELLEVYEE
+1890 ELMEIYEE
-1898 ALKKDGSRDNDILPF
+1898 VLKKDGSRDNDILPF
-1913 IKPKAEITLPGD
+1913 IRPKAEITLPGD
-1925 KKTALSYEDYIELY
+1925 KKAVLSYEDYIELY
-1939 VRASQEIYAE
+1939 VQASQEIYAE
-1949 YDDILSGGGNLE
+1949 YDSILSGSGNSE
-1961 SKAKRLKKAKEN
+1961 SKAKRLKKAKES
-1973 ILERITNEYA
+1973 ILERVTDEYVQ
-1983 REYMGKEREP
+1983 EYMGKEG

>member
-1 MSENSDKIKAY
+1 MSENYDKIKAY

-450 SQQNTADRARPIA
+450 SQQNTADGARPIA

-469 GVSESMG
+469 GV
-476 PRDNSRVEEIQ
+476 
-487 TQSEQLWE
+487 
-495 HQAGRNARIQRR
+495 
-507 PSSSE
+507 
-512 NYNEYATQSADLET
+512 
-526 QSPSMVEPRNN
+526 
-537 RSSGGNINTLS
+537 
-548 EAEGA
+548 
-553 LQYESNSANGQQ
+553 
-565 SFSNRQNE
+565 
-573 IEAGGDAGIQGR
+573 QGR
-585 PVGTETNRSMA
+585 PGSSISYQMLEKRF
-596 KTVSGLA
+596 SGLD
-603 GRNDSRRIGILPL
+603 GREDSGSSGVLSLNTQNILR
-616 SDQIKQELSR
+616 S
-626 KGKTYVELKPSES
+626 KGKNVIQLKSEAA
-639 PASFYN
+639 PASFYSA
-645 DIGRA
+645 IGEA
-650 KQGNKHGAYV
+650 KSGNPHGAYV
-660 AQHTVEEYGDM
+660 TQYSVENYGQM
-671 LLLTGDNGNV
+671 KLFLSEDNGA
-681 GVAVTPDGDIVSV
+681 GIAVKADGDIVSV
-694 FKNPESSAKGA
+694 FRDTRKNKNKGA
-705 VSSILLTAI
+705 ISSLLLTAI
-714 ENGGIKLDNF
+714 ENGGNKLDNF
-724 NGQLSSFYGNH
+724 HGELSQKYAAY

-744 FNREFAPSDWNYS
+744 FNREFAPSDWNYA

-771 ESAETVASKIGSY
+771 ESAETVASKIGNY
-784 PVYDFSKLPL
+784 PEYDFSKIPL

-833 DIAGSSGNRQNQEQN
+833 DIAGSSGNRQNQGQN
-848 TSQTRRESTSSE
+848 TSQTRRENTSSE
-860 TQRDQSS
+860 TKRDQSS

-876 WTASLDSN
+876 WTASLDRN

-920 YKVKDEAVRVQVT
+920 YKVKDEVVRVQVT

-976 SEQRGEAVAEF
+976 NEQRGEAVAEF

-1317 DMARRS
+1317 DMARHS

-1743 EDRLQYDES
+1743 EKRLQYDES

-1812 DVVTRFYNER
+1812 DVVTRFYDER

-1845 QSMSAILSELNGIA
+1845 QSLNAILSELNGIA

-1898 ALKKDGSRDNDILPF
+1898 VLKKDGSRDNDILPF

>member
-1 MSENSDKIKAY
+1 MSENYDKIKAY

-469 GVSESMG
+469 GVQE
-476 PRDNSRVEEIQ
+476 
-487 TQSEQLWE
+487 
-495 HQAGRNARIQRR
+495 R
-507 PSSSE
+507 P
-512 NYNEYATQSADLET
+512 A
-526 QSPSMVEPRNN
+526 
-537 RSSGGNINTLS
+537 
-548 EAEGA
+548 
-553 LQYESNSANGQQ
+553 
-565 SFSNRQNE
+565 
-573 IEAGGDAGIQGR
+573 
-585 PVGTETNRSMA
+585 GTETNRSMA
-596 KTVSGLA
+596 KRVSGLA

-616 SDQIKQELSR
+616 SEQQYNIDSAENIDILNNGEGTLQYESNESSGQQSLFNRQNEIEAGGDAGIQGRPAGTISYKGVENGFSGHYGREDSRRAGVLALSDQIKQELSR
-626 KGKTYVELKPSES
+626 QGKTYVELKPSES
-639 PASFYN
+639 PASFYS
-645 DIGRA
+645 DIERA

-724 NGQLSSFYGNH
+724 DGWLSRMYAGH

-744 FNREFAPSDWNYS
+744 FNREFAPSDWDYAK
-757 EFGEPDI
+757 FKEPDI
-764 IFWRHNG
+764 IFWMHNG
-771 ESAETVASKIGSY
+771 ESAETVASKIGNY
-784 PVYDFSKLPL
+784 PEYDFSKIPL

-833 DIAGSSGNRQNQEQN
+833 DIAGSSGNRQNQGQN
-848 TSQTRRESTSSE
+848 TSQTRRENTSSE
-860 TQRDQSS
+860 TKRDQSS

-876 WTASLDSN
+876 WTASLDRN

-920 YKVKDEAVRVQVT
+920 YKVKDEVVRVQVT

-976 SEQRGEAVAEF
+976 NEQRGEAVAEF

-1317 DMARRS
+1317 DMARHS

-1614 VIQLALVWLNDEE
+1614 VIQLALVWLNNQE
-1627 EEYKTLSTYN
+1627 EEYKT
-1637 KNNFFCFSM
+1637 
-1646 GNGKF
+1646 
-1651 IKIPKARE
+1651 
-1659 LAWLNSLVERTAE
+1659 
-1672 AVFMENS
+1672 
-1679 DAFYNFGEYTAQ
+1679 
-1691 MFLPPG
+1691 
-1697 LPTEFNNIETVLTA
+1697 
-1711 PVRDSIIGS
+1711 
-1720 FVELAINE
+1720 
-1728 DFKGSPIVPSSMENL
+1728 
-1743 EDRLQYDES
+1743 
-1752 TTAIAKYIGGFFN
+1752 
-1765 ISPKQLDH
+1765 
-1773 LFSNYFGG
+1773 
-1781 LHRVLAA
+1781 
-1788 VTAESKDWSFGLGR
+1788 
-1802 QAIADSAYSN
+1802 
-1812 DVVTRFYNER
+1812 
-1822 NSWTVKAT
+1822 
-1830 SYPEN
+1830 
-1835 TEYAMQKARH
+1835 
-1845 QSMSAILSELNGIA
+1845 
-1859 RESDAQT
+1859 
-1866 ARDIKFNSA
+1866 
-1875 ALLQEFMSTDSYMTD
+1875 
-1890 ELLEVYEE
+1890 
-1898 ALKKDGSRDNDILPF
+1898 
-1913 IKPKAEITLPGD
+1913 
-1925 KKTALSYEDYIELY
+1925 
-1939 VRASQEIYAE
+1939 
-1949 YDDILSGGGNLE
+1949 
-1961 SKAKRLKKAKEN
+1961 
-1973 ILERITNEYA
+1973 
-1983 REYMGKEREP
+1983 

>member
-1 MSENSDKIKAY
+1 MYKSEKEGFSEND
-12 LSEKGYSSKLTDK
+12 
-25 QMDYLA
+25 
-31 GSPDRL
+31 
-37 AYFESKLAERER
+37 
-49 KAQLNTVK
+49 
-57 DYLLNSYYAPDLD
+57 
-70 RETFKQLLSDPS
+70 
-82 KIEQYENDLVAD
+82 
-94 KSHLGEN
+94 
-101 IRIGAVNTLRDLG
+101 
-114 IASSALL
+114 
-121 GDNSSVSEL
+121 
-130 NRRKTNDAQLSEIL
+130 
-144 QRTKGGEIAGVPT
+144 KGGEFLGVPT
-157 NQLIQSATNFAATL
+157 NQLIQSVTNFAATL

-179 GTAAYLG
+179 GQAAYLG
-186 EKAAEGFG
+186 EKAAESFG

-230 GSKAGLTA
+230 GSKAGLTT
-238 VKNMGESALKN
+238 VRNMGESALKN
-249 TLKSVLKSGIDEGLE
+249 TLKRALKSGIDEGLE

-272 TALKQITGLDPDA
+272 TALKQMTGLDPDA
-285 QIELQDLWTG
+285 QIELKDLWTG

-309 AAAVNNGI
+309 TAAVNNGI

-325 SDVQKVFADA
+325 TDIQKVFADA
-335 AFKAEAL
+335 AYKADAL

-385 LMKQKD
+385 LMEQKD

-400 KLFKGYMDSH
+400 KMFQGYINSHMD
-410 AAGDDS
+410 AAENA
-416 GVNSVPNE
+416 NSVQNG
-424 QSGIDVRA
+424 QSNIDVRA

-463 EAGGDA
+463 EAGGNA
-469 GVSESMG
+469 GVQGRPAGTISYKGVENGFSG
-476 PRDNSRVEEIQ
+476 HYGRKDSRRAGVLAL
-487 TQSEQLWE
+487 SEQQ
-495 HQAGRNARIQRR
+495 HNID
-507 PSSSE
+507 SVE
-512 NYNEYATQSADLET
+512 NIDTL
-526 QSPSMVEPRNN
+526 NN
-537 RSSGGNINTLS
+537 GEGTLK
-548 EAEGA
+548 
-553 LQYESNSANGQQ
+553 YESNESNGQQ
-565 SFSNRQNE
+565 SFFNQQNE

-585 PVGTETNRSMA
+585 PTGAIPYKSVENA
-596 KTVSGLA
+596 FSGHYGRGDSGRLGVLA
-603 GRNDSRRIGILPL
+603 L
-616 SDQIKQELSR
+616 SEQTKQELSR

-681 GVAVTPDGDIVSV
+681 GVAVTLDGDIVSV

-724 NGQLSSFYGNH
+724 DGWLSDMYANH

-744 FNREFAPSDWNYS
+744 FNREFAPSDWDYA
-757 EFGEPDI
+757 EFKEPDI
-764 IFWRHNG
+764 IFWMHNG
-771 ESAETVASKIGSY
+771 ESAETVASKIGNY
-784 PVYDFSKLPL
+784 PEYDFSKIPL

-819 NPNSNGGGNASGGA
+819 NPNSNGGGNKNGKQDPDGNTPRDNVRNEPTSPSSS
-833 DIAGSSGNRQNQEQN
+833 ISPTNQNVNSGNAGNNEVRQ
-848 TSQTRRESTSSE
+848 
-860 TQRDQSS
+860 DQSS

-976 SEQRGEAVAEF
+976 AEQGGEAVAEF

-1000 NYRDFYFDAVEAIR
+1000 NYRDFYFDAIEAIR

-1065 KFQVEFQR
+1065 KFWVNFQS

-1088 ARDGGYTGDMTTYK
+1088 AQDGGYTGDMTTYK

-1133 LSEALEKIKPQDME
+1133 LSQALEKIKPQDME

-1169 ADDKLNDPAALKR
+1169 ADDKLNDPEALKR
-1182 QIQRYEKKHPEFA
+1182 QIQRYEKRYPEFV
-1195 EAAGRVYEYQRNMLW
+1195 EAAGRVYEYQRNVLW
-1210 HHGVKNGLISEEL
+1210 YHGVKNGLISEEL

-1234 VPFHRYL
+1234 VPFYRYI

-1261 KNLKGSGAEIYNPI
+1261 KKLKGSGAEIYDPI

-1302 DSADSMGLFLEQVTP
+1302 DSADSMGLFMEQVTP

-1336 FSDEKLSK
+1336 FADENFSK

-1352 DILGDTITEYA
+1352 DILGDTIVEYA
-1363 VSPFQDQDIVR
+1363 VSPFQNQSIVR
-1374 VMQDGK
+1374 VMQNGQ
-1380 ARYFKIKDAELLTAL
+1380 ARYFQIKDAVLLNAL
-1395 TALSPKQLPMIIEFM
+1395 TALSPKQLPWVIEFL

-1455 LSAFNDIRKK
+1455 LSALNDIRKK

-1510 VVALAHMGLSK
+1510 VVALAHMGFSK

-1600 SFLIKSTVSAAVLA
+1600 SFLIKSTLSAAILA
-1614 VIQLALVWLNDEE
+1614 TIQLALVWLNDEE

-1637 KNNFFCFSM
+1637 KNNFFCFSI

-1659 LAWLNSLVERTAE
+1659 LAWLNSMVERTAE

-1697 LPTEFNNIETVLTA
+1697 LPTSA
-1711 PVRDSIIGS
+1711 DSDPVTSFLCDSIFGA
-1720 FVELAINE
+1720 FVELKANE

-1743 EDRLQYDES
+1743 EKRLQYDES
-1752 TTAIAKYIGGFFN
+1752 TTAIAKYIGGFLGF

-1781 LHRVLAA
+1781 LHRALAA
-1788 VTAESKDWSFGLGR
+1788 VTADSKDWSFGLGR
-1802 QAIADSAYSN
+1802 QFIADSAYSN
-1812 DVVTRFYNER
+1812 DVVTRFYDER

-1830 SYPEN
+1830 SYPDN
-1835 TEYAMQKARH
+1835 AEYAMQKYRH

-1866 ARDIKFNSA
+1866 ARDIKFNTA
-1875 ALLQEFMSTDSYMTD
+1875 ALLQEFMSTDAYMTD
-1890 ELLEVYEE
+1890 ELMEIYEE
-1898 ALKKDGSRDNDILPF
+1898 VLKKDGSRDNDILPF
-1913 IKPKAEITLPGD
+1913 IRPKAEITLPGD
-1925 KKTALSYEDYIELY
+1925 KKAVLSYEDYIELY
-1939 VRASQEIYAE
+1939 VQASQEIYAE
-1949 YDDILSGGGNLE
+1949 YDSILSGSGNSE
-1961 SKAKRLKKAKEN
+1961 SKAKRLKKAKES
-1973 ILERITNEYA
+1973 ILERVTDEYVQ
-1983 REYMGKEREP
+1983 EYMGKEG

>member
-469 GVSESMG
+469 GVQE
-476 PRDNSRVEEIQ
+476 
-487 TQSEQLWE
+487 
-495 HQAGRNARIQRR
+495 R
-507 PSSSE
+507 P
-512 NYNEYATQSADLET
+512 A
-526 QSPSMVEPRNN
+526 
-537 RSSGGNINTLS
+537 
-548 EAEGA
+548 
-553 LQYESNSANGQQ
+553 
-565 SFSNRQNE
+565 
-573 IEAGGDAGIQGR
+573 
-585 PVGTETNRSMA
+585 GTETNNVLEKRF
-596 KTVSGLA
+596 SGLD
-603 GRNDSRRIGILPL
+603 GREDSGSFGVLSLNTQNILR
-616 SDQIKQELSR
+616 S
-626 KGKTYVELKPSES
+626 KGKNVISLKSENA
-639 PASFYN
+639 PASFYSA
-645 DIGRA
+645 IGEA
-650 KQGNKHGAYV
+650 KIDNPHGAYV
-660 AQHTVEEYGDM
+660 TQYDTEDYSKMKLFLSEDQTAGI
-671 LLLTGDNGNV
+671 
-681 GVAVTPDGDIVSV
+681 AVKPDGDIVSV
-694 FKNPESSAKGA
+694 FKNTKRNKTKGA
-705 VSSILLTAI
+705 ISSLLLTAI
-714 ENGGIKLDNF
+714 ENGGEKLDNF
-724 NGQLSSFYGNH
+724 NGELSRMYAEH

-819 NPNSNGGGNASGGA
+819 NPNSNSGGNKNGKQDPDGNTPRDNVRNEPASPS
-833 DIAGSSGNRQNQEQN
+833 GSISSTNQNVNSGNAGNNEVR
-848 TSQTRRESTSSE
+848 
-860 TQRDQSS
+860 RDQSS

-976 SEQRGEAVAEF
+976 AEQGGEAVAEF

-1000 NYRDFYFDAVEAIR
+1000 NYRDFYFDAIEAIR

-1133 LSEALEKIKPQDME
+1133 LSQALEKIKPQDME

-1169 ADDKLNDPAALKR
+1169 ADDKLNDPEALKR
-1182 QIQRYEKKHPEFA
+1182 QIQRYEKRHPEFV
-1195 EAAGRVYEYQRNMLW
+1195 EAAGRVYEYQRNVLW
-1210 HHGVKNGLISEEL
+1210 YHGVKNGLISEEL

-1234 VPFHRYL
+1234 VPFYRYI

-1261 KNLKGSGAEIYNPI
+1261 KKLKGSGAEIYDPI

-1302 DSADSMGLFLEQVTP
+1302 DSADSMGLFMEQVTP

-1336 FSDEKLSK
+1336 FADENFSK

-1352 DILGDTITEYA
+1352 DILGDTIVEYA
-1363 VSPFQDQDIVR
+1363 VSPFQDQNIVR
-1374 VMQDGK
+1374 VMQNGQ
-1380 ARYFKIKDAELLTAL
+1380 ARYFRINDAELLNAL
-1395 TALSPKQLPMIIEFM
+1395 TALSPKQLPWVIEFL

-1510 VVALAHMGLSK
+1510 VVALAHMGFSK
-1521 MDALIGAVETAPR
+1521 MDDLIGAVETAPR

-1573 QIIPYFNA
+1573 QIIPYFNT

-1600 SFLIKSTVSAAVLA
+1600 SFLIKNTLSAAILA
-1614 VIQLALVWLNDEE
+1614 TIQLALVWLNDEE

-1637 KNNFFCFSM
+1637 KNNFFCFSI

-1697 LPTEFNNIETVLTA
+1697 LPTEFNNIETILTA

-1752 TTAIAKYIGGFFN
+1752 TTAIAKYIGDFFN

-1781 LHRVLAA
+1781 LHRALAA
-1788 VTAESKDWSFGLGR
+1788 VTADSKDWFFGLGR
-1802 QAIADSAYSN
+1802 QFIADSAYSN
-1812 DVVTRFYNER
+1812 DVVTRFYDER

-1830 SYPEN
+1830 SYPDN
-1835 TEYAMQKARH
+1835 AEYAMQKYRH

-1866 ARDIKFNSA
+1866 ARDIKFNTA
-1875 ALLQEFMSTDSYMTD
+1875 ALLQEFMSADAYMTD
-1890 ELLEVYEE
+1890 ELMEIYEE
-1898 ALKKDGSRDNDILPF
+1898 VLKKDGSRDNDILPF
-1913 IKPKAEITLPGD
+1913 IRPKAEITLPGD
-1925 KKTALSYEDYIELY
+1925 KKAVLSYEDYIELY
-1939 VRASQEIYAE
+1939 VQASQEIYAE
-1949 YDDILSGGGNLE
+1949 YDSILSGSGNSE
-1961 SKAKRLKKAKEN
+1961 SKAKRLKKAKES
-1973 ILERITNEYA
+1973 ILERVTDEYVQ
-1983 REYMGKEREP
+1983 EYMGKEG

>member
-1 MSENSDKIKAY
+1 MSENTDKIKAY
-12 LSEKGYSSKLTDK
+12 LSEKGYSSKLTNE
-25 QMDYLA
+25 QIDYLA

-49 KAQLNTVK
+49 NEQLNTVK

-82 KIEQYENDLVAD
+82 KIEQYENDLASD

-114 IASSALL
+114 IASSALF
-121 GDNSSVSEL
+121 GDNQSVSEL
-130 NRRKTNDAQLSEIL
+130 NRRKSNDAQLSEIL

-157 NQLIQSATNFAATL
+157 NQLIQSVTNFAATL

-179 GTAAYLG
+179 GQAAYLG
-186 EKAAEGFG
+186 EKAAESFG

-230 GSKAGLTA
+230 GSKAGLTT
-238 VKNMGESALKN
+238 VRNMGESALKN
-249 TLKSVLKSGIDEGLE
+249 TLKSALKSGIDEGLE

-272 TALKQITGLDPDA
+272 TALKWITGLDPDA
-285 QIELQDLWTG
+285 QIELKDLWTG

-309 AAAVNNGI
+309 TAAVNNGI

-325 SDVQKVFADA
+325 TDIQKVFADA
-335 AFKAEAL
+335 AYKADAL

-385 LMKQKD
+385 LMEQKD

-400 KLFKGYMDSH
+400 KMFQGYINSHMD
-410 AAGDDS
+410 AAENA
-416 GVNSVPNE
+416 NSVQNG
-424 QSGIDVRA
+424 QSNIDVRA

-512 NYNEYATQSADLET
+512 NYNEYEAQSADLET

-548 EAEGA
+548 DGEVS
-553 LQYESNSANGQQ
+553 LQYESNESNRQQ
-565 SFSNRQNE
+565 SFFNQQNE

-585 PVGTETNRSMA
+585 PAGTETNRSMA

-724 NGQLSSFYGNH
+724 DGWLSDMYANH

-744 FNREFAPSDWNYS
+744 FNREFAPSDWDYA
-757 EFGEPDI
+757 EFKEPDI
-764 IFWRHNG
+764 IFWMHNG
-771 ESAETVASKIGSY
+771 ESAETVASKIGNY
-784 PVYDFSKLPL
+784 PEYDFSKIPL

-807 QIERLKASQSGE
+807 QIERAKASQSGG
-819 NPNSNGGGNASGGA
+819 NSNSNSGGNSSGGTG
-833 DIAGSSGNRQNQEQN
+833 IAGSSGNRQNQEQN

-976 SEQRGEAVAEF
+976 AEQRGEAVAEF

-1000 NYRDFYFDAVEAIR
+1000 NYRDFYFDAIEAIR

-1065 KFQVEFQR
+1065 KFWVNFQS

-1088 ARDGGYTGDMTTYK
+1088 AQDGGYTGDMTTYK

-1133 LSEALEKIKPQDME
+1133 LSQALEKIKPQDME

-1182 QIQRYEKKHPEFA
+1182 QIQRHEKRHPEFV
-1195 EAAGRVYEYQRNMLW
+1195 EAAGRVYEYQRNVLW
-1210 HHGVKNGLISEEL
+1210 YHGVKNGLISEEL

-1234 VPFHRYL
+1234 VPFYRYI
-1241 EGKTPRAGKKAGFA
+1241 EGKTPRAGKKAGFV

-1261 KNLKGSGAEIYNPI
+1261 KKLKGSGAEIYDPI

-1302 DSADSMGLFLEQVTP
+1302 DSADSMGLFMEQVTP

-1336 FSDEKLSK
+1336 FADENFSK

-1352 DILGDTITEYA
+1352 DILGDTIVEYA
-1363 VSPFQDQDIVR
+1363 VSPFQDQNIVR
-1374 VMQDGK
+1374 VMQNGQ
-1380 ARYFKIKDAELLTAL
+1380 ARYFRINDAELLNAL
-1395 TALSPKQLPMIIEFM
+1395 TALSPKQLSEVIEFL
-1410 GKITRAFKT
+1410 GKMTRAFKT

-1465 SEAYK
+1465 SEAYR

-1510 VVALAHMGLSK
+1510 VVALAHMGFSK
-1521 MDALIGAVETAPR
+1521 MDDLIGAVETAPR

-1600 SFLIKSTVSAAVLA
+1600 SFLIKSTLSAAILA
-1614 VIQLALVWLNDEE
+1614 TIQLALVWLNDEE

-1637 KNNFFCFSM
+1637 KNNFFCFSI

-1697 LPTEFNNIETVLTA
+1697 LPTSADSGLVTSFLC
-1711 PVRDSIIGS
+1711 DSIFGA
-1720 FVELAINE
+1720 FVELKANE

-1743 EDRLQYDES
+1743 EKRLQYDES
-1752 TTAIAKYIGGFFN
+1752 TTAIAKYIGDFFN

-1781 LHRVLAA
+1781 LHRALAA
-1788 VTAESKDWSFGLGR
+1788 VTADSKDWSFGLGR
-1802 QAIADSAYSN
+1802 QFIADSAYSN
-1812 DVVTRFYNER
+1812 DVVTRFYDER

-1830 SYPEN
+1830 SYPDN
-1835 TEYAMQKARH
+1835 AEYAMQKYRH

-1866 ARDIKFNSA
+1866 ARDIKFNTA
-1875 ALLQEFMSTDSYMTD
+1875 ALLQEFMSTDAYMTD
-1890 ELLEVYEE
+1890 ELTEIYEE
-1898 ALKKDGSRDNDILPF
+1898 VLKKDGSRDNDILPF
-1913 IKPKAEITLPGD
+1913 IRPKAEITLPGD
-1925 KKTALSYEDYIELY
+1925 KKAVLSYEDYIELY
-1939 VRASQEIYAE
+1939 VQASQEIYAE
-1949 YDDILSGGGNLE
+1949 YDSILSGSGNSE
-1961 SKAKRLKKAKEN
+1961 SKAKRLKKAKES
-1973 ILERITNEYA
+1973 ILERVTDEYVQ
-1983 REYMGKEREP
+1983 EYMGKEG